1 MKKTLSLILALLMTA
16 SCASAIFADDTA
28 IADEAADVEATAAI
42 DEEAPV
48 EEATEEA
55 TPYDRAIRFLNT
67 YGIMKGMEDGL
78 LHAEKAVER
87 YQMALFTGRIS
98 TGWVE
103 DDSWEDFDANDS
115 GFADLKGTAAENV
128 YGAMS
133 YVSQKGIIEG
143 YPDGT
148 FKPEKVVTYREALT
162 MAVRTLGYQGLEF
175 PWGYIEKAVALGLT
189 DGITDVA
196 YTDVINRG
204 VAAQIIYNAMF
215 ADNSKLALKNF
226 NVAFGWADAIITSTV
241 INDTTVDKDGNS
253 VRANYADEKYVTPVG
268 YVAFQLVEKDG
279 TLGKDVY
286 YATADSLGLGK
297 GHADELA
304 LGAPYSILF
313 AKDGDDNLVDIVDY
327 EAYAANVVKNEG
339 RTDNEGVAYET
350 VDNIGAYLKDY
361 TLVDKYSSKVLT
373 TSGKLANE
381 LIVKSAGEL
390 KKTVIN
396 YGKTPFAFD
405 WTTGDILEATKDKDG
420 KYIVKKDKD
429 GKDVKDANGNPV
441 YAEYTVKY
449 HYDKEF
455 DRYFEIKTKADVD
468 GTEKVVGISI
478 LDDSDVAEL
487 KKAID
492 KACEEEKVVG
502 QRYVA
507 ANVGGIYATL
517 NAYAVSS
524 EKANYATYEAYDYAK
539 IGQKDDGFYCAK
551 CDKKY
556 PALTI
561 NGTAKDLLESA
572 DCGADKHADG
582 IWWQD
587 EYAPV
592 LDEDGKIED
601 AYVIYGYNTVTKELK
616 VIKTI
621 EAYSDKL
628 TDADTYYATGV
639 LRGYSISKG
648 YVVIG
653 ETKYYF
659 NEDFGSFDIDKDNE
673 NYKDGAYKA
682 YLSNKFDGLFNQFV
696 RFYLLDGK
704 VVEIETVGASDKNYL
719 VVESYAGISS
729 DGYIVVNGYST
740 DDLKLSRYR
749 IASYDGWDEGDF
761 FWYGNKIDGEFVK
774 GNVYKITSYDA
785 DNDLYYVSVLGKVD
799 TKIVGENENGKPIEV
814 KYIKSIVT
822 DAHNV
827 TITIT
832 KGYREYIDK
841 DDKENNSTK
850 KISSSDKYII
860 IGSGKYNVEGHYNY
874 MPIAVFEGKAQDGW
888 TVTGQLLVGDKDAK
902 TFIIVNATDVKG
914 FNFDSWSNAGLVMVL
929 DYKVL
934 EKFYDGANA
943 NEGEWYLN
951 GATEYGEV
959 LAYNF
964 YTGKFEDVTTSTNL
978 KPKKGHVYETID
990 GVLVAEHEATNF
1002 LSMFSFMSVTY
1013 GDWKYDSKNDQP
1025 MATETSD
1032 YVFETYIPVYVE
1044 NAKGEDTLKYFGD
1057 DAKKNFSKNEV
1068 SYVLGVNNKA
1078 NDLVNSLKFVKIVN
1092 DEDGVVTGIEAY
1104 GKDELKADVEAGLE
1118 SIYGHAVYAI
1128 RDDGTVDVVV
1138 YIDPTTSYI
1147 VAKDEKAVTVDSD
1160 NSIKKS
1166 ADNDVAIKATV
1177 DATKVTTTKNGVE
1190 TVSYEINS
1198 IGFEYF
1204 GKGVTRSNHKTIE
1217 DNGWYLDFAGR
1228 CDIDNWEVT
1237 VNGKKVYDLDVAM
1250 TNYKY
1255 EDADLECDGTK
1266 ECNMIKA
1273 INAALKLTVDAT
1285 SYADTTDYITF
1296 KATFSNGVA
1305 VNFVVGVQIDEDG
1318 KLAIDFI
1325 SPDTTIAGNEVD
1337 YIATAKV
1344 VVK

>member
-226 NVAFGWADAIITSTV
+226 NVTFGWADAIITSTV

-279 TLGKDVY
+279 TLSKDIY
-286 YATADSLGLGK
+286 YATAESLGLDK
-297 GHADELA
+297 DHADEIA

-350 VDNIGAYLKDY
+350 VDNIKAYLNDY

-373 TSGKLANE
+373 NSGKLANE

-420 KYIVKKDKD
+420 KYIVQKDKD
-429 GKDVKDANGNPV
+429 GKDVKDANGNPI
-441 YAEYTVKY
+441 YAEYKIKY

-455 DRYFEIKTKADVD
+455 DRYFEIKTKADVNGD
-468 GTEKVVGISI
+468 EKVIGISI
-478 LDDSDVAEL
+478 LDENDVAEL

-539 IGQKDDGFYCAK
+539 IGQKDDGFKCAK

-659 NEDFGSFDIDKDNE
+659 NEDFGSFDIDKDNK

-761 FWYGNKIDGEFVK
+761 FWYGNQITTEFVK
-774 GNVYKITSYDA
+774 GNVYKITSHDEE
-785 DNDLYYVSVLGKVD
+785 NDLYYVSVLGKVSKD
-799 TKIVGENENGKPIEV
+799 NDKGL
-814 KYIKSIVT
+814 YIDT
-822 DAHNV
+822 DAKTA

-832 KGYREYIDK
+832 KGYREYSDSEK
-841 DDKENNSTK
+841 NTSTK
-850 KISSSDKYII
+850 KVSSSDKYII
-860 IGSGKYNVEGHYNY
+860 IGEYKYNY

-888 TVTGQLLVGDKDAK
+888 TISGQLLVGDKDAK
-902 TFIIVNATDVKG
+902 TFIFVNATNVYG
-914 FNFDSWSNAGLVMVL
+914 FNFDTWTNAGLVMVL

-964 YTGKFEDVTTSTNL
+964 YTGKFEDVTTSTNK
-978 KPKKGHVYETID
+978 KPVKGAIYETID
-990 GVLVAEHEATNF
+990 GVLVSEIEDETF
-1002 LSMFSFMSVTY
+1002 LQIFYRMASTY
-1013 GDWKYDSKNDQP
+1013 RDWEGTFNAP
-1025 MATETSD
+1025 LATETSK
-1032 YVFETYIPVYVE
+1032 YVFETNVPVV
-1044 NAKGEDTLKYFGD
+1044 ADYFGD
-1057 DAKKNFSKNEV
+1057 DAKKEFSKAEV
-1068 SYVLGVNNKA
+1068 SYVLDVNNKA

-1092 DEDGVVTGIEAY
+1092 DKNGNVAGIEAY
-1104 GKDELKADVEAGLE
+1104 GKDEWKADVKAGLE
-1118 SIYGHAVYAI
+1118 SVYGHAVYAI

-1138 YIDPTTSYI
+1138 YIDPNTMTGTEVVKEDVTATTSNVI
-1147 VAKDEKAVTVDSD
+1147 GIQEDAGIA
-1160 NSIKKS
+1160 
-1166 ADNDVAIKATV
+1166 ATV
-1177 DATKVTTTKNGVE
+1177 KADKVVETVNGVE
-1190 TVSYEINS
+1190 TEKFVVKSLTFDFVGSCPDKDNHATILWHNLYWDEEGKCDLNDWCVYVNQARVYGQDIKTSTYAYTKDCETYDESY
-1198 IGFEYF
+1198 
-1204 GKGVTRSNHKTIE
+1204 KCA
-1217 DNGWYLDFAGR
+1217 L
-1228 CDIDNWEVT
+1228 
-1237 VNGKKVYDLDVAM
+1237 
-1250 TNYKY
+1250 
-1255 EDADLECDGTK
+1255 
-1266 ECNMIKA
+1266 IKA
-1273 INAALKLTVDAT
+1273 FEAAVKGIEVVEGEETRVDVFVSGLNTEFTLTLSVNAK
-1285 SYADTTDYITF
+1285 
-1296 KATFSNGVA
+1296 
-1305 VNFVVGVQIDEDG
+1305 G
-1318 KLAIDFI
+1318 KLVVEF
-1325 SPDTTIAGNEVD
+1325 NEAVEQVLFGTVAD
-1337 YIATAKV
+1337 V
-1344 VVK
+1344 VASVK

>member
-1 MKKTLSLILALLMTA
+1 MKKFLSLILALLMTA

-28 IADEAADVEATAAI
+28 ITDEAADVEATAAI
-42 DEEAPV
+42 EDEAV

-98 TGWVE
+98 TGWV
-103 DDSWEDFDANDS
+103 DDDTWEDFDANDS

-162 MAVRTLGYQGLEF
+162 MAVRTLGYQGLEY
-175 PWGYIEKAVALGLT
+175 PWGYIETAVKLGLT
-189 DGITDVA
+189 DGITEVA

-241 INDTTVDKDGNS
+241 INDTTVDKDGKS

-279 TLGKDVY
+279 TLSKDIY
-286 YATADSLGLGK
+286 YATAESLGLGK

-373 TSGKLANE
+373 NSGKLANE
-381 LIVKSAGEL
+381 LIVKSAGKL
-390 KKTVIN
+390 TKTVIN

-420 KYIVKKDKD
+420 KYIVQKDKD

-441 YAEYTVKY
+441 YAEYKIKY

-455 DRYFEIKTKADVD
+455 DRYFEIKTKADVN
-468 GTEKVVGISI
+468 GEEKVIGISI
-478 LDDSDVAEL
+478 LDENDVAEL

-507 ANVGGIYATL
+507 AKVGGIYATL

-539 IGQKDDGFYCAK
+539 ISEKADGYYCPK

-556 PALTI
+556 PALVI
-561 NGTAKDLLESA
+561 NGTAKDILESA

-582 IWWQD
+582 IWWQE

-592 LDEDGKIED
+592 LDEDGKIEE

-621 EAYSDKL
+621 EAYSKDI

-639 LRGYSISKG
+639 LRGYSISKE

-653 ETKYYF
+653 DTKYYF
-659 NEDFGSFDIDKDNE
+659 NEDFGSFDTDKDDK

-696 RFYLLDGK
+696 RYYLLDGK
-704 VVEIETVGASDKNYL
+704 VVEIETVGATDKNYL
-719 VVESYAGISS
+719 VVESYAGISN

-749 IASYDGWDEGDF
+749 IASYNGWDEGDF
-761 FWYGNKIDGEFVK
+761 FWYGKQIDGEFVK
-774 GNVYKITSYDA
+774 GNVYKITSHDE
-785 DNDLYYVSVLGKVD
+785 DKDLYYVSVLGKVD
-799 TKIVGENENGKPIEV
+799 TYVDENENGKPIEV
-814 KYIKSIVT
+814 KYIKSIDT
-822 DAHNV
+822 DAPEA

-832 KGYREYIDK
+832 KGYREY
-841 DDKENNSTK
+841 DDGKNSSTK

-860 IGSGKYNVEGHYNY
+860 IGEMKATAFNY

-888 TVTGQLLVGDKDAK
+888 TVTGQVLVGDKDAK
-902 TFIIVNATDVKG
+902 TFIIVNAKNVKG
-914 FNFDSWSNAGLVMVL
+914 FNFDSWKNAGLVMIL

-964 YTGKFEDVTTSTNL
+964 FTGKFEDVKSSTNL
-978 KPKKGHVYETID
+978 KPKKGGIYKTID
-990 GVLVAEHEATNF
+990 GVLTEKCVD
-1002 LSMFSFMSVTY
+1002 SSFVTLFNLMQY
-1013 GDWKYDSKNDQP
+1013 TYNDFVVETPYQP
-1025 MATETSD
+1025 MATATSD
-1032 YVFETYIPVYVE
+1032 YVFEWGVPV
-1044 NAKGEDTLKYFGD
+1044 LKEYFGD
-1057 DAKKNFSKNEV
+1057 DAKKEFSKNEV
-1068 SYVLGVNNKA
+1068 ADIFGVNKKA
-1078 NDLVNSLKFVKIVN
+1078 DDLVNSLKFVKIVN
-1092 DEDGVVTGIEAY
+1092 DKNGDVAGIEAY
-1104 GKDELKADVEAGLE
+1104 GKDEWKADVKAGLE

-1138 YIDPTTSYI
+1138 YIDPTTMSGST
-1147 VAKDEKAVTVDSD
+1147 VTDEDVTATTTNAIQIAED
-1160 NSIKKS
+1160 
-1166 ADNDVAIKATV
+1166 AGIKATV
-1177 DATKVTTTKNGVE
+1177 TADKNTVTTNGVE
-1190 TVSYEINS
+1190 STTYTIKSL
-1198 IGFEYF
+1198 GLTYF
-1204 GKGVTRSNHKTIE
+1204 GSGVDKENHAAVYNHE
-1217 DNGWYLDFAGR
+1217 LFFDVLGR
-1228 CDIDNWEVT
+1228 CDINDWHFT
-1237 VNGKKVYDLDVAM
+1237 VNGEKVYGQDITPM
-1250 TNYKY
+1250 TYEYKKCEHETY
-1255 EDADLECDGTK
+1255 DDDYKCAL
-1266 ECNMIKA
+1266 IKA
-1273 INAALKLTVDAT
+1273 IEAKLSGITVTEEDTEDSVKWIVVEFEDYFGNEFKFDIALFIK
-1285 SYADTTDYITF
+1285 
-1296 KATFSNGVA
+1296 
-1305 VNFVVGVQIDEDG
+1305 DG
-1318 KLAIDFI
+1318 KLVARFGSNPLDHYVHGYNGYPVVAIADI
-1325 SPDTTIAGNEVD
+1325 
-1337 YIATAKV
+1337 K
-1344 VVK
+1344 

>member
-103 DDSWEDFDANDS
+103 DDKWEDFDANDS

-162 MAVRTLGYQGLEF
+162 MAVRTLGYQGLEY
-175 PWGYIEKAVALGLT
+175 PWGYIETAVKLGLT

-279 TLGKDVY
+279 TLSKDIY
-286 YATADSLGLGK
+286 YATAESLGLDK
-297 GHADELA
+297 DHADEIA

-373 TSGKLANE
+373 NSGKLANE

-468 GTEKVVGISI
+468 GTEKIVGISI

-492 KACEEEKVVG
+492 KACTEEKVVG

-539 IGQKDDGFYCAK
+539 IGQKDDGFKCAK

-659 NEDFGSFDIDKDNE
+659 NEDFGSFDIDKDNK

-704 VVEIETVGASDKNYL
+704 VVEIETVGATDKNYL

-761 FWYGNKIDGEFVK
+761 FWYGKQIDGEFVK

-785 DNDLYYVSVLGKVD
+785 DNDLYYVSVLGKVATD
-799 TKIVGENENGKPIEV
+799 RDNN
-814 KYIKSIVT
+814 KYIESIDT

-832 KGYREYIDK
+832 KGYREYIDN
-841 DDKENNSTK
+841 DDKKNNSTK

-860 IGSGKYNVEGHYNY
+860 IGEAKATVFGY

-888 TVTGQLLVGDKDAK
+888 TVTGDVLVGDKDSK
-902 TFIIVNATDVKG
+902 TFVIVNATDVKG

-978 KPKKGHVYETID
+978 KPKKGYIYQTID
-990 GVLVAEHEATNF
+990 NVLVAGYESTDF

-1032 YVFETYIPVYVE
+1032 YVFETFIPVV
-1044 NAKGEDTLKYFGD
+1044 ADYFGD
-1057 DAKKNFSKNEV
+1057 DAKKEFSKAEV
-1068 SYVLGVNNKA
+1068 SYVLGVNKNA

-1092 DEDGVVTGIEAY
+1092 DKNGDVAGIEAY
-1104 GKDELKADVEAGLE
+1104 GKDEWKADVKAGLE

-1138 YIDPTTSYI
+1138 YIDPLTMTGSEVVKEDVTATTSNVI
-1147 VAKDEKAVTVDSD
+1147 GIQDDAGIAGTVKADKVVETV
-1160 NSIKKS
+1160 
-1166 ADNDVAIKATV
+1166 
-1177 DATKVTTTKNGVE
+1177 NGVE
-1190 TVSYEINS
+1190 TEKFVVKSLTFDFVGSCPDKDNHATILQHELFWDAEGKCDLNDWCVYVNQERVYGEDIKTSTYAYTKDCEAYHESY
-1198 IGFEYF
+1198 
-1204 GKGVTRSNHKTIE
+1204 KCA
-1217 DNGWYLDFAGR
+1217 L
-1228 CDIDNWEVT
+1228 
-1237 VNGKKVYDLDVAM
+1237 
-1250 TNYKY
+1250 
-1255 EDADLECDGTK
+1255 
-1266 ECNMIKA
+1266 IKA
-1273 INAALKLTVDAT
+1273 FEAAVKGIEVVEGEETRVDVFVSGLNTEFTLTLSVNAK
-1285 SYADTTDYITF
+1285 
-1296 KATFSNGVA
+1296 
-1305 VNFVVGVQIDEDG
+1305 G
-1318 KLAIDFI
+1318 KLVVEF
-1325 SPDTTIAGNEVD
+1325 NEAVEQVLFGTVAD
-1337 YIATAKV
+1337 V
-1344 VVK
+1344 VASVK

>member
-279 TLGKDVY
+279 TLSKDIY
-286 YATADSLGLGK
+286 YATAESLGLDK
-297 GHADELA
+297 DHADEIA

-327 EAYAANVVKNEG
+327 ETYAANVVKNEG

-350 VDNIGAYLKDY
+350 VDNIKAYLNDY

-373 TSGKLANE
+373 NSGKLANE

-455 DRYFEIKTKADVD
+455 DRYFEIKTKADVNGD
-468 GTEKVVGISI
+468 EKVVGISI

-492 KACEEEKVVG
+492 KACTEEKVVG

-539 IGQKDDGFYCAK
+539 IGQKDDGFKCAK

-659 NEDFGSFDIDKDNE
+659 NEDFGSFDIDKDNK

-761 FWYGNKIDGEFVK
+761 FWYGNQITTEFVK
-774 GNVYKITSYDA
+774 GNVYKITSHDEE
-785 DNDLYYVSVLGKVD
+785 NDLYYVSVLGKVSKD
-799 TKIVGENENGKPIEV
+799 NDKGL
-814 KYIKSIVT
+814 YIDT
-822 DAHNV
+822 DAKTA

-832 KGYREYIDK
+832 KGYREYSDSEK
-841 DDKENNSTK
+841 NTSTK
-850 KISSSDKYII
+850 KVSSSDKYII
-860 IGSGKYNVEGHYNY
+860 IGEYKYNY

-888 TVTGQLLVGDKDAK
+888 TISGQLLVGDKDAK
-902 TFIIVNATDVKG
+902 TFIFVNATNVYG
-914 FNFDSWSNAGLVMVL
+914 FNFDTWTNAGLVMVL

-964 YTGKFEDVTTSTNL
+964 YTGKFEDVTTSTNK
-978 KPKKGHVYETID
+978 KPVKGAIYETID
-990 GVLVAEHEATNF
+990 GVLVSEIEDETF
-1002 LSMFSFMSVTY
+1002 LQIFYRMASTY
-1013 GDWKYDSKNDQP
+1013 RDWEGTFNAP
-1025 MATETSD
+1025 LATETSK
-1032 YVFETYIPVYVE
+1032 YVFETNVPVV
-1044 NAKGEDTLKYFGD
+1044 ADYFGD
-1057 DAKKNFSKNEV
+1057 DAKKEFSKAEV
-1068 SYVLGVNNKA
+1068 SYVLDVNNKA

-1092 DEDGVVTGIEAY
+1092 DKNGNVAGIEAY
-1104 GKDELKADVEAGLE
+1104 GKDEWKADVKAGLE
-1118 SIYGHAVYAI
+1118 SVYGHAVYAI

-1138 YIDPTTSYI
+1138 YIDPNTMTGTEVVKEDVTATTSNVI
-1147 VAKDEKAVTVDSD
+1147 GIQEDAGIA
-1160 NSIKKS
+1160 
-1166 ADNDVAIKATV
+1166 ATV
-1177 DATKVTTTKNGVE
+1177 KADKVVETVNGVE
-1190 TVSYEINS
+1190 TEKFVVKSLTFDFVGSCPEKDNHSTILQRGLFWDAEGKCDLNDWCVYVNQARVYGQDIKTSTYAYTKDCETYFESY
-1198 IGFEYF
+1198 
-1204 GKGVTRSNHKTIE
+1204 KCA
-1217 DNGWYLDFAGR
+1217 L
-1228 CDIDNWEVT
+1228 
-1237 VNGKKVYDLDVAM
+1237 
-1250 TNYKY
+1250 
-1255 EDADLECDGTK
+1255 
-1266 ECNMIKA
+1266 IKA
-1273 INAALKLTVDAT
+1273 FEAAVKGIEVVEGEETRVDVFVSGLKTEFTLTLSVNAK
-1285 SYADTTDYITF
+1285 
-1296 KATFSNGVA
+1296 
-1305 VNFVVGVQIDEDG
+1305 G
-1318 KLAIDFI
+1318 KLVVEF
-1325 SPDTTIAGNEVD
+1325 NEAVEQVLFGTVAD
-1337 YIATAKV
+1337 V
-1344 VVK
+1344 VASVK

>member
-253 VRANYADEKYVTPVG
+253 VRANYADEKYITPVG

-373 TSGKLANE
+373 NSGKLANE

-492 KACEEEKVVG
+492 KACTEEKVVG

-556 PALTI
+556 AALTI

-659 NEDFGSFDIDKDNE
+659 NEDFGSFDIDKDNK

-761 FWYGNKIDGEFVK
+761 FWYGNQITTEFVK

-785 DNDLYYVSVLGKVD
+785 DNDLYYVSVLGKVSRGD
-799 TKIVGENENGKPIEV
+799 NEGL
-814 KYIKSIVT
+814 YIDT
-822 DAHNV
+822 DAKTA

-832 KGYREYIDK
+832 KGYREYSDSEK
-841 DDKENNSTK
+841 NTSTK
-850 KISSSDKYII
+850 KVSSSDKYII
-860 IGSGKYNVEGHYNY
+860 IGEAKASAINY

-888 TVTGQLLVGDKDAK
+888 TITGQLLVGDKDSK
-902 TFIIVNATDVKG
+902 TFIFVNAYAEG
-914 FNFDSWSNAGLVMVL
+914 FNFDSWKNAGIVMVL

-964 YTGKFEDVTTSTNL
+964 FTGKFEDVTTSTNL
-978 KPKKGHVYETID
+978 KPKKGHIYQTID
-990 GVLVAEHEATNF
+990 GVLSQEYKDATFFEIFVAMGE
-1002 LSMFSFMSVTY
+1002 TY
-1013 GDWKYDSKNDQP
+1013 YDWKVEDGQP

-1032 YVFETYIPVYVE
+1032 YVFELNVPVV
-1044 NAKGEDTLKYFGD
+1044 ADYFGD
-1057 DAKKNFSKNEV
+1057 DAKKEFSKAEV
-1068 SYVLGVNNKA
+1068 SYVLDVNNKA

-1092 DEDGVVTGIEAY
+1092 DKNGNVAGIEAY
-1104 GKDELKADVEAGLE
+1104 GKDEWKADVKAGLE

-1138 YIDPTTSYI
+1138 YIDPTTMTGSE
-1147 VAKDEKAVTVDSD
+1147 VVKEDVTATTSNVIGIQEDAG
-1160 NSIKKS
+1160 I
-1166 ADNDVAIKATV
+1166 AATV
-1177 DATKVTTTKNGVE
+1177 KANKVE
-1190 TVSYEINS
+1190 E
-1198 IGFEYF
+1198 
-1204 GKGVTRSNHKTIE
+1204 
-1217 DNGWYLDFAGR
+1217 
-1228 CDIDNWEVT
+1228 T
-1237 VNGKKVYDLDVAM
+1237 VNGVVSDKYVVKSLTFDFVGSCPDKDNHATILQHGLFWDAEGKCDLNDWCVYVNQERVYGQDIKTSTYAYTKDCEAYDESYKCALIKTFEAAVAGIEVAEGEEVRVDVFVSGLN
-1250 TNYKY
+1250 T
-1255 EDADLECDGTK
+1255 ELTLTLS
-1266 ECNMIKA
+1266 
-1273 INAALKLTVDAT
+1273 INAKGNLVVEFNEAIEQVLFGTV
-1285 SYADTTDYITF
+1285 ADV
-1296 KATFSNGVA
+1296 VA
-1305 VNFVVGVQIDEDG
+1305 
-1318 KLAIDFI
+1318 
-1325 SPDTTIAGNEVD
+1325 S
-1337 YIATAKV
+1337 
-1344 VVK
+1344 VK

>member
-1 MKKTLSLILALLMTA
+1 MKKFLSLILALLMTA

-28 IADEAADVEATAAI
+28 ITDEAADVEATAAI
-42 DEEAPV
+42 EDEAV

-67 YGIMKGMEDGL
+67 YNIMKGMEDGL

-98 TGWVE
+98 TGWV
-103 DDSWEDFDANDS
+103 DDDTWEDFDANDS

-148 FKPEKVVTYREALT
+148 FKPEQVVTYREALT
-162 MAVRTLGYQGLEF
+162 MAVRTLGYQGLEY
-175 PWGYIEKAVALGLT
+175 PWGYIETAVKLGLT
-189 DGITDVA
+189 DGITEVA

-241 INDTTVDKDGNS
+241 INDTTVDKDGKS

-279 TLGKDVY
+279 TLSKDIY

-339 RTDNEGVAYET
+339 RTDNEGVEYET

-373 TSGKLANE
+373 NSGKLANE
-381 LIVKSAGEL
+381 LIVKSAGKL
-390 KKTVIN
+390 TKTVIN

-420 KYIVKKDKD
+420 KYIVQKDKD

-441 YAEYTVKY
+441 YAEYKIKY

-455 DRYFEIKTKADVD
+455 DRYFEIKTKADVN
-468 GTEKVVGISI
+468 GEEKVIGISI
-478 LDDSDVAEL
+478 LDENDVAEL

-492 KACEEEKVVG
+492 KACEETVTVG
-502 QRYVA
+502 QRYVS
-507 ANVGGIYATL
+507 ANIGGIYATL

-539 IGQKDDGFYCAK
+539 ISEKADGYYCPK

-556 PALTI
+556 PALVI
-561 NGTAKDLLESA
+561 NGTAVDLLESA

-582 IWWQD
+582 IWWQE

-592 LDEDGKIED
+592 LDEDGKIEE

-621 EAYSDKL
+621 EAYSKDL

-639 LRGYSISKG
+639 LRGYSISKE

-653 ETKYYF
+653 DTKYYF
-659 NEDFGSFDIDKDNE
+659 NEDFGSFDTDKDDK

-696 RFYLLDGK
+696 KYYLLDGK
-704 VVEIETVGASDKNYL
+704 VVEIVPEGATKTNYL

-749 IASYDGWDEGDF
+749 IASYNGWDEGDF
-761 FWYGNKIDGEFVK
+761 FWYGKQIDGEFVK
-774 GNVYKITSYDA
+774 GNVYKITSHDE
-785 DNDLYYVSVLGKVD
+785 DKDLYYVSVLGKVD
-799 TKIVGENENGKPIEV
+799 SYMTETENRKPIEV
-814 KYIKSIVT
+814 KYIKSIDT
-822 DAHNV
+822 DAERA
-827 TITIT
+827 TIEINS
-832 KGYREYIDK
+832 GYREYSVDGK
-841 DDKENNSTK
+841 VLSTK
-850 KISSSDKYII
+850 KVSSSDKYII
-860 IGSGKYNVEGHYNY
+860 IGEWKATNINY
-874 MPIAVFEGKAQDGW
+874 MPIAVFEG
-888 TVTGQLLVGDKDAK
+888 
-902 TFIIVNATDVKG
+902 
-914 FNFDSWSNAGLVMVL
+914 SER
-929 DYKVL
+929 L
-934 EKFYDGANA
+934 E
-943 NEGEWYLN
+943 
-951 GATEYGEV
+951 
-959 LAYNF
+959 
-964 YTGKFEDVTTSTNL
+964 
-978 KPKKGHVYETID
+978 
-990 GVLVAEHEATNF
+990 
-1002 LSMFSFMSVTY
+1002 
-1013 GDWKYDSKNDQP
+1013 
-1025 MATETSD
+1025 
-1032 YVFETYIPVYVE
+1032 
-1044 NAKGEDTLKYFGD
+1044 
-1057 DAKKNFSKNEV
+1057 
-1068 SYVLGVNNKA
+1068 
-1078 NDLVNSLKFVKIVN
+1078 
-1092 DEDGVVTGIEAY
+1092 
-1104 GKDELKADVEAGLE
+1104 
-1118 SIYGHAVYAI
+1118 
-1128 RDDGTVDVVV
+1128 
-1138 YIDPTTSYI
+1138 
-1147 VAKDEKAVTVDSD
+1147 
-1160 NSIKKS
+1160 
-1166 ADNDVAIKATV
+1166 
-1177 DATKVTTTKNGVE
+1177 
-1190 TVSYEINS
+1190 
-1198 IGFEYF
+1198 
-1204 GKGVTRSNHKTIE
+1204 
-1217 DNGWYLDFAGR
+1217 
-1228 CDIDNWEVT
+1228 
-1237 VNGKKVYDLDVAM
+1237 
-1250 TNYKY
+1250 
-1255 EDADLECDGTK
+1255 
-1266 ECNMIKA
+1266 
-1273 INAALKLTVDAT
+1273 
-1285 SYADTTDYITF
+1285 
-1296 KATFSNGVA
+1296 
-1305 VNFVVGVQIDEDG
+1305 
-1318 KLAIDFI
+1318 
-1325 SPDTTIAGNEVD
+1325 GNR
-1337 YIATAKV
+1337 
-1344 VVK
+1344 

>member
-1 MKKTLSLILALLMTA
+1 MKKFLSLILALLMTA

-28 IADEAADVEATAAI
+28 ITDEAADVEATAAI
-42 DEEAPV
+42 EDEAV
-48 EEATEEA
+48 EEAKEEA

-98 TGWVE
+98 TGWV
-103 DDSWEDFDANDS
+103 DDDTWEDFDANDS

-162 MAVRTLGYQGLEF
+162 MAVRTLGYQGLEY
-175 PWGYIEKAVALGLT
+175 PWGYIETAVKLGLT
-189 DGITDVA
+189 DGITEVA

-241 INDTTVDKDGNS
+241 INDTTVDKDGKS

-279 TLGKDVY
+279 TLSKDIY

-373 TSGKLANE
+373 NSGKLANE
-381 LIVKSAGEL
+381 LIVKSAGKL
-390 KKTVIN
+390 TKTVIN

-420 KYIVKKDKD
+420 KYIVQKDKD

-441 YAEYTVKY
+441 YAEYKIKY

-455 DRYFEIKTKADVD
+455 DRYFEIKTKADVNGD
-468 GTEKVVGISI
+468 EKVIGISI
-478 LDDSDVAEL
+478 LDENDVAEL

-507 ANVGGIYATL
+507 AKIGGIYATL

-524 EKANYATYEAYDYAK
+524 EKANYATYEAYNYGK
-539 IGQKDDGFYCAK
+539 IGQKDDGFKCAK

-561 NGTAKDLLESA
+561 NGTAIDLLESA

-582 IWWQD
+582 IWWQE

-592 LDEDGKIED
+592 LDEDGKIEG
-601 AYVIYGYNTVTKELK
+601 AYVIYGYNTVTKEFK

-621 EAYSDKL
+621 EAYSKDI

-639 LRGYSISKG
+639 LRGYSISKE

-653 ETKYYF
+653 DTKYYF
-659 NEDFGSFDIDKDNE
+659 NEDFGSFDTDKDDK

-696 RFYLLDGK
+696 RYYLLDGK
-704 VVEIETVGASDKNYL
+704 VVEIETVGATDKNYL
-719 VVESYAGISS
+719 VVESYAGISN

-749 IASYDGWDEGDF
+749 IASYNGWDEGDF
-761 FWYGNKIDGEFVK
+761 FWYGNQITTEFVK
-774 GNVYKITSYDA
+774 GNVYKITSYDE
-785 DNDLYYVSVLGKVD
+785 DKDLYYVSVLGKVCRGD
-799 TKIVGENENGKPIEV
+799 NEGL
-814 KYIKSIVT
+814 YIDT
-822 DAHNV
+822 DAPEA

-832 KGYREYIDK
+832 KGYREY
-841 DDKENNSTK
+841 DDGKNSSTK

-860 IGSGKYNVEGHYNY
+860 IGEMKATAFNY

-888 TVTGQLLVGDKDAK
+888 TVTGQVLVGDKDAK
-902 TFIIVNATDVKG
+902 TFIIVNAKNVKG
-914 FNFDSWSNAGLVMVL
+914 FNFDSWKNAGLVMIL

-964 YTGKFEDVTTSTNL
+964 FTGKFEDVKSSTNL
-978 KPKKGHVYETID
+978 KPKKGGIYKTID
-990 GVLVAEHEATNF
+990 GVLTEKCVD
-1002 LSMFSFMSVTY
+1002 SSFVTLFNLMQY
-1013 GDWKYDSKNDQP
+1013 TYNDFVVETPYQP
-1025 MATETSD
+1025 MATATSD
-1032 YVFETYIPVYVE
+1032 YVFEWGVPV
-1044 NAKGEDTLKYFGD
+1044 LKEYFGD
-1057 DAKKNFSKNEV
+1057 DAKKEFSKNEV
-1068 SYVLGVNNKA
+1068 ADIFGVNKKA
-1078 NDLVNSLKFVKIVN
+1078 DDLVNSLKFVKIVN
-1092 DEDGVVTGIEAY
+1092 DKNGNVSAIEAY
-1104 GKDELKADVEAGLE
+1104 GKDEWKADVKAGLE

-1138 YIDPTTSYI
+1138 YIDPNTMTGSTVTDEDVTATTSNVI
-1147 VAKDEKAVTVDSD
+1147 GIQEDAGIA
-1160 NSIKKS
+1160 
-1166 ADNDVAIKATV
+1166 ATV
-1177 DATKVTTTKNGVE
+1177 KANKV
-1190 TVSYEINS
+1190 
-1198 IGFEYF
+1198 
-1204 GKGVTRSNHKTIE
+1204 E
-1217 DNGWYLDFAGR
+1217 D
-1228 CDIDNWEVT
+1228 T
-1237 VNGKKVYDLDVAM
+1237 VNGVVSEKYVVKSLTFDFVGSCPDKDNHATILQHRLFWDAEGKCDLNDWCVYVNQERVYGEDIKTSTYAYTKDCEAYHES
-1250 TNYKY
+1250 YKC
-1255 EDADLECDGTK
+1255 AL
-1266 ECNMIKA
+1266 IKA
-1273 INAALKLTVDAT
+1273 FEAAVKGIEVVEGEETRVDVFVSGLNTEFTLTLSVNAK
-1285 SYADTTDYITF
+1285 
-1296 KATFSNGVA
+1296 
-1305 VNFVVGVQIDEDG
+1305 G
-1318 KLAIDFI
+1318 KLVVEF
-1325 SPDTTIAGNEVD
+1325 NEAVEQVLFGTVAD
-1337 YIATAKV
+1337 V
-1344 VVK
+1344 VASVK

>member
-1 MKKTLSLILALLMTA
+1 MKKFLSLILALLMTA

-28 IADEAADVEATAAI
+28 ITDEAADVEATAAI
-42 DEEAPV
+42 EDEAV

-98 TGWVE
+98 TGWV
-103 DDSWEDFDANDS
+103 DDDTWEDFDANDS

-162 MAVRTLGYQGLEF
+162 MAVRTLGYQGLEY
-175 PWGYIEKAVALGLT
+175 PWGYIETAVKLGLT
-189 DGITDVA
+189 DGITEVA

-241 INDTTVDKDGNS
+241 INDTTVDKDGKS

-279 TLGKDVY
+279 TLSKDIY
-286 YATADSLGLGK
+286 YATAESLGLGK

-361 TLVDKYSSKVLT
+361 TLVDKYSSKVFT
-373 TSGKLANE
+373 NSGKLANE
-381 LIVKSAGEL
+381 LIVKSAGKL
-390 KKTVIN
+390 TKTVIN

-420 KYIVKKDKD
+420 KYIVQKDKD

-441 YAEYTVKY
+441 YAEYKIKY

-455 DRYFEIKTKADVD
+455 DRYFEIKTKADVN
-468 GTEKVVGISI
+468 GEEKVIGISI
-478 LDDSDVAEL
+478 LDENDVAEL

-507 ANVGGIYATL
+507 AKVGGIYATL

-524 EKANYATYEAYDYAK
+524 EKANYATYEAYSYGK
-539 IGQKDDGFYCAK
+539 IGQKDDGFKCAK

-561 NGTAKDLLESA
+561 NGTAIDLLESA

-582 IWWQD
+582 IWWQE

-592 LDEDGKIED
+592 LDEDGKIEG
-601 AYVIYGYNTVTKELK
+601 AYVIYGYNTVTKEFK

-621 EAYSDKL
+621 EAYSKDI

-639 LRGYSISKG
+639 LRGYSISKE

-653 ETKYYF
+653 DTKYYF
-659 NEDFGSFDIDKDNE
+659 NEDFGSFDTDKDDK

-696 RFYLLDGK
+696 RYYLLDGK
-704 VVEIETVGASDKNYL
+704 VVEIETVGATDKNYL
-719 VVESYAGISS
+719 VVESYAGISN

-749 IASYDGWDEGDF
+749 IASYNGWDEGDF
-761 FWYGNKIDGEFVK
+761 FWYGKQIDGEFVK
-774 GNVYKITSYDA
+774 GNVYKITSYDE
-785 DNDLYYVSVLGKVD
+785 DKDLYYVSVLGKVATD
-799 TKIVGENENGKPIEV
+799 RDNN
-814 KYIKSIVT
+814 KYIEAIET
-822 DAHNV
+822 DAPEA

-832 KGYREYIDK
+832 KGYREY
-841 DDKENNSTK
+841 DDGKNSSTK

-860 IGSGKYNVEGHYNY
+860 IGEMKATAFNY

-888 TVTGQLLVGDKDAK
+888 TVTGQVLVGDKDAK
-902 TFIIVNATDVKG
+902 TFIIVNAKNVKG
-914 FNFDSWSNAGLVMVL
+914 FNFDSWKNAGLVMIL

-964 YTGKFEDVTTSTNL
+964 FTGKFEDVKSSTNL
-978 KPKKGHVYETID
+978 KPKKGGIYKTID
-990 GVLVAEHEATNF
+990 GVLTEKCVD
-1002 LSMFSFMSVTY
+1002 SSFVTLFNLMQY
-1013 GDWKYDSKNDQP
+1013 TYNDFVVETPYQP
-1025 MATETSD
+1025 MATATSD
-1032 YVFETYIPVYVE
+1032 YVFEWGVPV
-1044 NAKGEDTLKYFGD
+1044 LKEYFGD
-1057 DAKKNFSKNEV
+1057 DAKKEFSKNEV
-1068 SYVLGVNNKA
+1068 ADIFGVNKKA
-1078 NDLVNSLKFVKIVN
+1078 DDLVNSLKFVKIVN
-1092 DEDGVVTGIEAY
+1092 DKNGNVSAIEAY
-1104 GKDELKADVEAGLE
+1104 GKDEWKADVKAGLE

-1138 YIDPTTSYI
+1138 YIDPNTMTGSTVTDEDVTATTSNVI
-1147 VAKDEKAVTVDSD
+1147 GIQEDAGIA
-1160 NSIKKS
+1160 
-1166 ADNDVAIKATV
+1166 ATV
-1177 DATKVTTTKNGVE
+1177 KANKV
-1190 TVSYEINS
+1190 
-1198 IGFEYF
+1198 
-1204 GKGVTRSNHKTIE
+1204 E
-1217 DNGWYLDFAGR
+1217 D
-1228 CDIDNWEVT
+1228 T
-1237 VNGKKVYDLDVAM
+1237 VNGVVSEKYVVKSLTFDFVGSCPDKDNHATILQHALFWDAEGKCDLNDWCVYVNQERVYGEDIKTSTYAYTKDCEAYHES
-1250 TNYKY
+1250 YKC
-1255 EDADLECDGTK
+1255 AL
-1266 ECNMIKA
+1266 IKA
-1273 INAALKLTVDAT
+1273 FEAAVKGIEVVEGEETRVDVFVSGLNTEFTLTLSVNAK
-1285 SYADTTDYITF
+1285 
-1296 KATFSNGVA
+1296 
-1305 VNFVVGVQIDEDG
+1305 G
-1318 KLAIDFI
+1318 KLVVEF
-1325 SPDTTIAGNEVD
+1325 NEAVEQVLFGTVAD
-1337 YIATAKV
+1337 V
-1344 VVK
+1344 VASVK

>member
-98 TGWVE
+98 TGWV
-103 DDSWEDFDANDS
+103 DDDTWEDFDANDS

-162 MAVRTLGYQGLEF
+162 MAVRTLGYQGLEY

-226 NVAFGWADAIITSTV
+226 NVTFGWADAIITSTV

-279 TLGKDVY
+279 TLSKDIY
-286 YATADSLGLGK
+286 YATAESLGLDK
-297 GHADELA
+297 DHADEIA

-350 VDNIGAYLKDY
+350 VDNIKAYLNDY

-373 TSGKLANE
+373 NSGKLANE

-455 DRYFEIKTKADVD
+455 DRYFEIKTKADVNGD
-468 GTEKVVGISI
+468 EKVIGISI

-539 IGQKDDGFYCAK
+539 IGQKDDGFKCAK

-659 NEDFGSFDIDKDNE
+659 NEDFGLFDIDKDNK

-761 FWYGNKIDGEFVK
+761 FWYGNQITTEFVK

-785 DNDLYYVSVLGKVD
+785 DNDLYYVSVLGKVSKD
-799 TKIVGENENGKPIEV
+799 NDKGL
-814 KYIKSIVT
+814 YIDT
-822 DAHNV
+822 DAKTA

-832 KGYREYIDK
+832 KGYREYSDSDK
-841 DDKENNSTK
+841 KTSTK
-850 KISSSDKYII
+850 KLSSSDKYII
-860 IGSGKYNVEGHYNY
+860 IGEYKYNY

-888 TVTGQLLVGDKDAK
+888 TISGQLLVGDKDAK
-902 TFIIVNATDVKG
+902 TFIFVNATNVYG
-914 FNFDSWSNAGLVMVL
+914 FNFDTWTNAGLVMVL

-964 YTGKFEDVTTSTNL
+964 YTGKFEDVTTSTNK
-978 KPKKGHVYETID
+978 KPVKGAIYETID
-990 GVLVAEHEATNF
+990 GVLVSEIEDETF
-1002 LSMFSFMSVTY
+1002 LQIFYRMASIY
-1013 GDWKYDSKNDQP
+1013 RDWEGTFNAP
-1025 MATETSD
+1025 LATETSK
-1032 YVFETYIPVYVE
+1032 YVFETNVPVV
-1044 NAKGEDTLKYFGD
+1044 ADYFGD
-1057 DAKKNFSKNEV
+1057 DAKKEFSKAEV
-1068 SYVLGVNNKA
+1068 SYVLDVNNKA

-1092 DEDGVVTGIEAY
+1092 DKNGNVAGIEAY
-1104 GKDELKADVEAGLE
+1104 GKDEWKADVKAGLE
-1118 SIYGHAVYAI
+1118 SVYGHAVYAI

-1138 YIDPTTSYI
+1138 YIDPNTMTGTEVVKEDVTATTSNVI
-1147 VAKDEKAVTVDSD
+1147 GIQEDAGIA
-1160 NSIKKS
+1160 
-1166 ADNDVAIKATV
+1166 ATV
-1177 DATKVTTTKNGVE
+1177 KADKVVETVNGVE
-1190 TVSYEINS
+1190 TEKFVVKSLTFDFVGSCPDKDNHSTILQHGLFWDAEGKCDLNDWCVYVNQERVYGQDIKTSTYAYTKDCETYFESY
-1198 IGFEYF
+1198 
-1204 GKGVTRSNHKTIE
+1204 KCA
-1217 DNGWYLDFAGR
+1217 L
-1228 CDIDNWEVT
+1228 
-1237 VNGKKVYDLDVAM
+1237 
-1250 TNYKY
+1250 
-1255 EDADLECDGTK
+1255 
-1266 ECNMIKA
+1266 IKA
-1273 INAALKLTVDAT
+1273 FEAAVKGIEVVEGEETRVDVFVSGLNTEFTLTLSVNAK
-1285 SYADTTDYITF
+1285 
-1296 KATFSNGVA
+1296 
-1305 VNFVVGVQIDEDG
+1305 G
-1318 KLAIDFI
+1318 KLVVEF
-1325 SPDTTIAGNEVD
+1325 NEAVEQVLFGTVAD
-1337 YIATAKV
+1337 V
-1344 VVK
+1344 VASVK

>member
-98 TGWVE
+98 TGWV
-103 DDSWEDFDANDS
+103 DDDTWEDFDANDS

-162 MAVRTLGYQGLEF
+162 MAVRTLGYQGLEY
-175 PWGYIEKAVALGLT
+175 PWGYIETAVKLGLT

-279 TLGKDVY
+279 TLSKDIY
-286 YATADSLGLGK
+286 YATAESLGLDK
-297 GHADELA
+297 GHADEIA

-373 TSGKLANE
+373 NSGKLANE

-455 DRYFEIKTKADVD
+455 DRYFEIKTKADVNGD
-468 GTEKVVGISI
+468 EKVVGISI

-492 KACEEEKVVG
+492 KACTEEKVVG

-539 IGQKDDGFYCAK
+539 IGQKDDGFKCAK

-659 NEDFGSFDIDKDNE
+659 NEDFGSFDIDKDNK

-761 FWYGNKIDGEFVK
+761 FWYGNQITTEFVK

-785 DNDLYYVSVLGKVD
+785 DNDLYYVSVLGKVSKD
-799 TKIVGENENGKPIEV
+799 NDKGL
-814 KYIKSIVT
+814 YIDT
-822 DAHNV
+822 DAKTA

-832 KGYREYIDK
+832 KGYREYSDSDK
-841 DDKENNSTK
+841 KTSTK
-850 KISSSDKYII
+850 KLSSSDKYII
-860 IGSGKYNVEGHYNY
+860 IGEYKYNY

-888 TVTGQLLVGDKDAK
+888 TISGQLLVGDKDAK
-902 TFIIVNATDVKG
+902 TFIFVNATDVKG
-914 FNFDSWSNAGLVMVL
+914 FNFDSWTNAGLVMVL

-964 YTGKFEDVTTSTNL
+964 YTGKFEDVTTSTNK
-978 KPKKGHVYETID
+978 KPVKGAIYETID
-990 GVLVAEHEATNF
+990 GVLVSEIEDETF
-1002 LSMFSFMSVTY
+1002 LQIFYRMASTY
-1013 GDWKYDSKNDQP
+1013 RDWEGTFNAP
-1025 MATETSD
+1025 LATETSK
-1032 YVFETYIPVYVE
+1032 YVFETNVPVV
-1044 NAKGEDTLKYFGD
+1044 ADYFGD
-1057 DAKKNFSKNEV
+1057 DAKKEFSKAEV
-1068 SYVLGVNNKA
+1068 SYVLDVNNKA

-1092 DEDGVVTGIEAY
+1092 DKNGVVTGIEAY
-1104 GKDELKADVEAGLE
+1104 GKDEWKADVKAGLE

-1138 YIDPTTSYI
+1138 YIDPLTMTGTEVVKEDVTATTSNVI
-1147 VAKDEKAVTVDSD
+1147 GIQEDAGIA
-1160 NSIKKS
+1160 
-1166 ADNDVAIKATV
+1166 ATV
-1177 DATKVTTTKNGVE
+1177 KANKVE
-1190 TVSYEINS
+1190 E
-1198 IGFEYF
+1198 
-1204 GKGVTRSNHKTIE
+1204 
-1217 DNGWYLDFAGR
+1217 
-1228 CDIDNWEVT
+1228 T
-1237 VNGKKVYDLDVAM
+1237 VNGVVSDKYVVKSLTFDFVGSCPDKDNHSTILQHGLFWDNDGICDVNDWCVYVNQERVYGQDIKTSTYAYTKDCEA
-1250 TNYKY
+1250 YKESY
-1255 EDADLECDGTK
+1255 KCAL
-1266 ECNMIKA
+1266 IKA
-1273 INAALKLTVDAT
+1273 FEAAVKGIEVVEGEETRVDVFVSGLNTEFTLTLSVNAK
-1285 SYADTTDYITF
+1285 
-1296 KATFSNGVA
+1296 
-1305 VNFVVGVQIDEDG
+1305 G
-1318 KLAIDFI
+1318 KLVVEF
-1325 SPDTTIAGNEVD
+1325 NEAVEQVLFGTVAD
-1337 YIATAKV
+1337 V
-1344 VVK
+1344 VASVK

>member
-373 TSGKLANE
+373 NSGKLANE

-492 KACEEEKVVG
+492 KACTEEKVVG
-502 QRYVA
+502 QKYVA

-556 PALTI
+556 AALTI
-561 NGTAKDLLESA
+561 YGTPKDLLESA

-704 VVEIETVGASDKNYL
+704 VVEIETVGASDNNYL

-761 FWYGNKIDGEFVK
+761 FWYGNQITTEFVK

-785 DNDLYYVSVLGKVD
+785 DNDLYYVSVLGKVSRGD
-799 TKIVGENENGKPIEV
+799 NEGL
-814 KYIKSIVT
+814 YIDT
-822 DAHNV
+822 DAKTA

-832 KGYREYIDK
+832 KGYREYSDSEK
-841 DDKENNSTK
+841 NTSTK
-850 KISSSDKYII
+850 KVSSSDKYII
-860 IGSGKYNVEGHYNY
+860 IGEAKASAINY

-888 TVTGQLLVGDKDAK
+888 TITGQLLVGDKDSK
-902 TFIIVNATDVKG
+902 TFIFVNAYAEG
-914 FNFDSWSNAGLVMVL
+914 FNFDSWKNAGIVMVL

-964 YTGKFEDVTTSTNL
+964 FTGKFEDVTTSTNL
-978 KPKKGHVYETID
+978 KPKKGHIYQTID
-990 GVLVAEHEATNF
+990 GVLSQEYKDATFFEIFVAMGE
-1002 LSMFSFMSVTY
+1002 TY
-1013 GDWKYDSKNDQP
+1013 RDWTIEDGQP
-1025 MATETSD
+1025 MVNRDGDNITSD
-1032 YVFETYIPVYVE
+1032 YVFELNVPVV
-1044 NAKGEDTLKYFGD
+1044 ADYFGD
-1057 DAKKNFSKNEV
+1057 DAKKEFSKAEV
-1068 SYVLGVNNKA
+1068 SYVLDVNKNA

-1092 DEDGVVTGIEAY
+1092 DKNGNVAGIEAY
-1104 GKDELKADVEAGLE
+1104 GKDEWKADVKAGLVSVE
-1118 SIYGHAVYAI
+1118 GHAVYAI

-1177 DATKVTTTKNGVE
+1177 DATKVTTTKDGVE

-1204 GKGVTRSNHKTIE
+1204 GKGVTRSNHKTIY

>member
-373 TSGKLANE
+373 NSGKLANE

-492 KACEEEKVVG
+492 KACTEEKVVG

-556 PALTI
+556 AALTI

-659 NEDFGSFDIDKDNE
+659 NEDFGSFDIDKDNK

-761 FWYGNKIDGEFVK
+761 FWYGNQITTEFVK
-774 GNVYKITSYDA
+774 GNVYKITSYDEE
-785 DNDLYYVSVLGKVD
+785 NDLYYVSVLGKVSR
-799 TKIVGENENGKPIEV
+799 GNNEGL
-814 KYIKSIVT
+814 YIDT
-822 DAHNV
+822 DAKTA

-832 KGYREYIDK
+832 KGYREYSDSEK
-841 DDKENNSTK
+841 NTSTK
-850 KISSSDKYII
+850 KVSSSDKYII
-860 IGSGKYNVEGHYNY
+860 IGEAKASAINY

-888 TVTGQLLVGDKDAK
+888 TITGQLLVGDKDSK
-902 TFIIVNATDVKG
+902 TFIFVNACAEG
-914 FNFDSWSNAGLVMVL
+914 FNFDSWKNAGIVMVL

-964 YTGKFEDVTTSTNL
+964 FTGKFEDVTTSTNL
-978 KPKKGHVYETID
+978 KPKKGHIYQTID
-990 GVLVAEHEATNF
+990 GVLSQEYKDATFFEIFVA
-1002 LSMFSFMSVTY
+1002 MGKTY
-1013 GDWKYDSKNDQP
+1013 YDWKVEDGQP

-1032 YVFETYIPVYVE
+1032 YVFELNVPVV
-1044 NAKGEDTLKYFGD
+1044 ADYFGD
-1057 DAKKNFSKNEV
+1057 DAKKEFSKAEV
-1068 SYVLGVNNKA
+1068 SYVLDVNNKA

-1092 DEDGVVTGIEAY
+1092 DKNGNVAGIEAY
-1104 GKDELKADVEAGLE
+1104 GKDEWKADVKAGLVSVE
-1118 SIYGHAVYAI
+1118 GHAVYAI

-1296 KATFSNGVA
+1296 NATFSNGVA

-1325 SPDTTIAGNEVD
+1325 SPDTTIAGNAVD

>member
-373 TSGKLANE
+373 NSGKLANE

-492 KACEEEKVVG
+492 KACTEEKVVG

-556 PALTI
+556 AALTI

-659 NEDFGSFDIDKDNE
+659 NEDFGSFDIDKDNK

-761 FWYGNKIDGEFVK
+761 FWYGNQITTEFVK

-785 DNDLYYVSVLGKVD
+785 DNDLYYVSVLGKVSR
-799 TKIVGENENGKPIEV
+799 GNNEGL
-814 KYIKSIVT
+814 YIDT
-822 DAHNV
+822 DAKTA

-832 KGYREYIDK
+832 KGYREYSDSEK
-841 DDKENNSTK
+841 NTSTK
-850 KISSSDKYII
+850 KVSSSDKYII
-860 IGSGKYNVEGHYNY
+860 IGEAKASAINY

-888 TVTGQLLVGDKDAK
+888 TITGQLLVGDKDSK
-902 TFIIVNATDVKG
+902 TFIFVNAYAEG
-914 FNFDSWSNAGLVMVL
+914 FNFDSWKNAGIVMVL

-964 YTGKFEDVTTSTNL
+964 FTGKFEDVTTSTNL
-978 KPKKGHVYETID
+978 KPKKGHIYQTID
-990 GVLVAEHEATNF
+990 GVLSQEYKDATFFEIFVAMGE
-1002 LSMFSFMSVTY
+1002 TY
-1013 GDWKYDSKNDQP
+1013 YDWKVEDGQP
-1025 MATETSD
+1025 MVNRDGDNITSD
-1032 YVFETYIPVYVE
+1032 YVFELNVPVV
-1044 NAKGEDTLKYFGD
+1044 ADYFGD
-1057 DAKKNFSKNEV
+1057 DAKKEFSKAEV
-1068 SYVLGVNNKA
+1068 SYVLDVNKNA

-1092 DEDGVVTGIEAY
+1092 DKNGNVAGIEAY
-1104 GKDELKADVEAGLE
+1104 GKDEWKADVKAGLE

-1138 YIDPTTSYI
+1138 YIDPTTMTGSE
-1147 VAKDEKAVTVDSD
+1147 VVKEDVTATTSNVIGIQEDAG
-1160 NSIKKS
+1160 I
-1166 ADNDVAIKATV
+1166 AATV
-1177 DATKVTTTKNGVE
+1177 KANKVE
-1190 TVSYEINS
+1190 E
-1198 IGFEYF
+1198 
-1204 GKGVTRSNHKTIE
+1204 
-1217 DNGWYLDFAGR
+1217 
-1228 CDIDNWEVT
+1228 T
-1237 VNGKKVYDLDVAM
+1237 VNGVVSDKYVVKSLTFDFVGSCPDKDNHATILQHGLFWDAEGKCDLNDWCVYVNQERVYGQDIKTSTYAYTKDCEAYDESYKCALIKTFEAAVAGIEVTEGEEVRVDVFVSGLN
-1250 TNYKY
+1250 T
-1255 EDADLECDGTK
+1255 EFTLTLS
-1266 ECNMIKA
+1266 
-1273 INAALKLTVDAT
+1273 INAKGNLVVEFNEAIEQVLFGTV
-1285 SYADTTDYITF
+1285 ADV
-1296 KATFSNGVA
+1296 VA
-1305 VNFVVGVQIDEDG
+1305 
-1318 KLAIDFI
+1318 
-1325 SPDTTIAGNEVD
+1325 S
-1337 YIATAKV
+1337 
-1344 VVK
+1344 VK

>member
-373 TSGKLANE
+373 NSGKLANE

-556 PALTI
+556 AALTI

-659 NEDFGSFDIDKDNE
+659 NEDFGSFDIDKDNK

-704 VVEIETVGASDKNYL
+704 VVEIETVGASDNNYL

-761 FWYGNKIDGEFVK
+761 FWYGNQITTEFVK

-785 DNDLYYVSVLGKVD
+785 DNDLYYVSVLGKVSRGD
-799 TKIVGENENGKPIEV
+799 NEGL
-814 KYIKSIVT
+814 YIDT
-822 DAHNV
+822 DAKTA

-832 KGYREYIDK
+832 KGYREYSDSEK
-841 DDKENNSTK
+841 NTSTK
-850 KISSSDKYII
+850 KVSSSDKYII
-860 IGSGKYNVEGHYNY
+860 IGEAKASAINY

-888 TVTGQLLVGDKDAK
+888 TITGQLLVGDKDSK
-902 TFIIVNATDVKG
+902 TFIFVNAYAEG
-914 FNFDSWSNAGLVMVL
+914 FNFDSWKNAGIVMVL

-964 YTGKFEDVTTSTNL
+964 FTGKFEDVTTSTNL
-978 KPKKGHVYETID
+978 KPKKGHIYQTID
-990 GVLVAEHEATNF
+990 GVLSQEYKDATF
-1002 LSMFSFMSVTY
+1002 FEIFAAMGETY
-1013 GDWKYDSKNDQP
+1013 YDWKVEDGQP

-1032 YVFETYIPVYVE
+1032 YVFELNVPVV
-1044 NAKGEDTLKYFGD
+1044 ADYFGD
-1057 DAKKNFSKNEV
+1057 DAKKEFSKAEV
-1068 SYVLGVNNKA
+1068 SYVLDVNNKA

-1092 DEDGVVTGIEAY
+1092 DKNGNVAGIEAY
-1104 GKDELKADVEAGLE
+1104 GKDEWKADVKAGLVSVE
-1118 SIYGHAVYAI
+1118 GHAVYAI

-1147 VAKDEKAVTVDSD
+1147 VAKDEEAVTVDSD

-1177 DATKVTTTKNGVE
+1177 DATKVTTTKDGVE

-1325 SPDTTIAGNEVD
+1325 SPDTTIAGNAVD

>member
-279 TLGKDVY
+279 TLSKDIY
-286 YATADSLGLGK
+286 YATAESLGLDK
-297 GHADELA
+297 DHADEIA

-350 VDNIGAYLKDY
+350 VDNIKAYLNDY

-373 TSGKLANE
+373 NSGKLANE

-455 DRYFEIKTKADVD
+455 DRYFEIKTKADVNGD
-468 GTEKVVGISI
+468 EKVVGISI

-539 IGQKDDGFYCAK
+539 IGQKDDGFKCAK

-659 NEDFGSFDIDKDNE
+659 NEDFGSFDIDKDNK

-740 DDLKLSRYR
+740 DDLKLSRFR

-761 FWYGNKIDGEFVK
+761 FWYGSYNQEAALNNAMVK
-774 GNVYKITSYDA
+774 GNVYKITSRDEE
-785 DNDLYYVSVLGKVD
+785 NDLYYVSVLGYWD
-799 TKIVGENENGKPIEV
+799 EDENGDPEYVI
-814 KYIKSIVT
+814 
-822 DAHNV
+822 DAGKADHA
-827 TITIT
+827 TITING
-832 KGYREYIDK
+832 GYREYVGK
-841 DDKENNSTK
+841 GDDNSSTK
-850 KISSSDKYII
+850 KVSSSDKYII
-860 IGSGKYNVEGHYNY
+860 IGEAKANYLGY

-888 TVTGQLLVGDKDAK
+888 TVEGDILVGDKDSK
-902 TFIIVNATDVKG
+902 TFVIVNAYDVEG
-914 FNFDSWSNAGLVMVL
+914 FNYDSWTNAGLVMVL
-929 DYKVL
+929 DNKVL
-934 EKFYDGANA
+934 DKFFDGAGLD
-943 NEGEWYLN
+943 ESEWYLN
-951 GATEYGEV
+951 GATEYSNV
-959 LAYNF
+959 LVYNF
-964 YTGKFEDVTTSTNL
+964 YTGKFEDATTATNL
-978 KPKKGHVYETID
+978 KAKVGYVYETID
-990 GVLVAEHEATNF
+990 GVLTTAHVYDGSF
-1002 LSMFSFMSVTY
+1002 KDLFMFMVETY
-1013 GDWKYDSKNDQP
+1013 GDFETKIKNNYDDVY
-1025 MATETSD
+1025 ATETSD
-1032 YVFETYIPVYVE
+1032 YVFETNVPVV
-1044 NAKGEDTLKYFGD
+1044 ADYFGD
-1057 DAKKNFSKNEV
+1057 DAKKEFSKAEV

-1078 NDLVNSLKFVKIVN
+1078 NDLVNSLKFVKIDYDKN
-1092 DEDGVVTGIEAY
+1092 GELSGIEAY
-1104 GKDELKADVEAGLE
+1104 GKDEWKADADKYAGYE
-1118 SIYGHAVYAI
+1118 IKGYAVYAI

-1138 YIDPTTSYI
+1138 YIDPLTMTGTEVVKEDVTATTSNVI
-1147 VAKDEKAVTVDSD
+1147 GIQEDAGIA
-1160 NSIKKS
+1160 
-1166 ADNDVAIKATV
+1166 ATV
-1177 DATKVTTTKNGVE
+1177 KADKVVETVNGVE
-1190 TVSYEINS
+1190 TE
-1198 IGFEYF
+1198 
-1204 GKGVTRSNHKTIE
+1204 K
-1217 DNGWYLDFAGR
+1217 
-1228 CDIDNWEVT
+1228 
-1237 VNGKKVYDLDVAM
+1237 
-1250 TNYKY
+1250 
-1255 EDADLECDGTK
+1255 
-1266 ECNMIKA
+1266 
-1273 INAALKLTVDAT
+1273 
-1285 SYADTTDYITF
+1285 
-1296 KATFSNGVA
+1296 
-1305 VNFVVGVQIDEDG
+1305 FVVKSLTFDFVGSCPDKDNHATILWHNLYWDEEGKCDLNDWCVYVNQERVYGQDIKTSTYAYTKDCEAYDESYKCALIKTFEAAVAGIEVVEGEETRVDVFVSGLNTEFTLTLSVNAKG
-1318 KLAIDFI
+1318 KLVVEF
-1325 SPDTTIAGNEVD
+1325 NEAVEQVLFGTVAD
-1337 YIATAKV
+1337 V
-1344 VVK
+1344 VASVK

>member
-279 TLGKDVY
+279 TLSKDIY
-286 YATADSLGLGK
+286 YATAESLGLDK
-297 GHADELA
+297 DHADEIA

-373 TSGKLANE
+373 NSGKLANE

-441 YAEYTVKY
+441 YAEYIVKY

-455 DRYFEIKTKADVD
+455 DRYFEIKTKADVNGD
-468 GTEKVVGISI
+468 EKVVGISI

-492 KACEEEKVVG
+492 KACTEEKVVG

-539 IGQKDDGFYCAK
+539 IGQKDDGFKCAK

-659 NEDFGSFDIDKDNE
+659 NEDFGSFDIDKDNK

-761 FWYGNKIDGEFVK
+761 FWYGKQIDGEFVK

-785 DNDLYYVSVLGKVD
+785 DNDLYYVSVLGKVATD
-799 TKIVGENENGKPIEV
+799 RDNN
-814 KYIKSIVT
+814 KYIESIDT

-832 KGYREYIDK
+832 KGYREYIDN
-841 DDKENNSTK
+841 DDKKNTSTK

-860 IGSGKYNVEGHYNY
+860 IGEAKATVFGY
-874 MPIAVFEGKAQDGW
+874 MPIAVYEGKAQDGW
-888 TVTGQLLVGDKDAK
+888 TVTGQVLVGDKDAK
-902 TFIIVNATDVKG
+902 TFVIVNATDVKG

-978 KPKKGHVYETID
+978 KPKKGYIYQTID
-990 GVLVAEHEATNF
+990 NVLVAGYESTDF

-1032 YVFETYIPVYVE
+1032 YVFETFIPVV
-1044 NAKGEDTLKYFGD
+1044 ADYFGD
-1057 DAKKNFSKNEV
+1057 DAKKEFSKAEV

-1092 DEDGVVTGIEAY
+1092 DKNGDVAGIEAY
-1104 GKDELKADVEAGLE
+1104 GKDEWKADVKAGLE

-1138 YIDPTTSYI
+1138 YIDPLTMTGSEVVKEDVTATTSNVI
-1147 VAKDEKAVTVDSD
+1147 GIQEDAGIAGTVKAD
-1160 NSIKKS
+1160 
-1166 ADNDVAIKATV
+1166 
-1177 DATKVTTTKNGVE
+1177 KVE
-1190 TVSYEINS
+1190 E
-1198 IGFEYF
+1198 
-1204 GKGVTRSNHKTIE
+1204 
-1217 DNGWYLDFAGR
+1217 
-1228 CDIDNWEVT
+1228 T
-1237 VNGKKVYDLDVAM
+1237 VNGVVSDKFVVKSLTFDFVGSCPEKDNHSTILQHGLFWDAEGKCDLNDWCVYVNQARVYGQDIKTSTYAYTKDCE
-1250 TNYKY
+1250 TYFESYKC
-1255 EDADLECDGTK
+1255 AL
-1266 ECNMIKA
+1266 IKA
-1273 INAALKLTVDAT
+1273 FEAAVKGIEVVEGEETRVDVFVSGLNTEFTLTLSVNAK
-1285 SYADTTDYITF
+1285 
-1296 KATFSNGVA
+1296 
-1305 VNFVVGVQIDEDG
+1305 G
-1318 KLAIDFI
+1318 KLVVEF
-1325 SPDTTIAGNEVD
+1325 NEAVEQVLFGTVAD
-1337 YIATAKV
+1337 V
-1344 VVK
+1344 VASVK

>member
-98 TGWVE
+98 TGWV
-103 DDSWEDFDANDS
+103 DDDTWEDFDANDS

-162 MAVRTLGYQGLEF
+162 MAVRTLGYQGLEY
-175 PWGYIEKAVALGLT
+175 PWGYIETAVKLGLT

-279 TLGKDVY
+279 TLSKDIY
-286 YATADSLGLGK
+286 YATAESLGLDK
-297 GHADELA
+297 DHADEIA

-350 VDNIGAYLKDY
+350 VDNIKAYLNDY

-373 TSGKLANE
+373 NSGKLANE

-455 DRYFEIKTKADVD
+455 DRYFEIKTKADVNGD
-468 GTEKVVGISI
+468 EKVVGISI

-492 KACEEEKVVG
+492 KACTEEKVVG

-539 IGQKDDGFYCAK
+539 IGQKDDGFKCAK

-659 NEDFGSFDIDKDNE
+659 NEDFGSFDIDKDNK

-761 FWYGNKIDGEFVK
+761 FWYGNKITTEFVK
-774 GNVYKITSYDA
+774 GNVYKITSHDEE
-785 DNDLYYVSVLGKVD
+785 NDLYYVSVLGKVSKD
-799 TKIVGENENGKPIEV
+799 NDKGL
-814 KYIKSIVT
+814 YIDT
-822 DAHNV
+822 DAKTA

-832 KGYREYIDK
+832 KGYREYSDSEK
-841 DDKENNSTK
+841 NTSTK
-850 KISSSDKYII
+850 KVSSSDKYII
-860 IGSGKYNVEGHYNY
+860 IGEYKYNY

-888 TVTGQLLVGDKDAK
+888 TISGQLLVGDKDAK
-902 TFIIVNATDVKG
+902 TFIFVNATNVYG
-914 FNFDSWSNAGLVMVL
+914 FNFDTWTNGGLVMVL

-964 YTGKFEDVTTSTNL
+964 YTGKFEDVTTSTNK
-978 KPKKGHVYETID
+978 KPVKGAIYETID
-990 GVLVAEHEATNF
+990 GVLVSEIEDETF
-1002 LSMFSFMSVTY
+1002 LQIFYRMASTY
-1013 GDWKYDSKNDQP
+1013 RDWEGTFNAP
-1025 MATETSD
+1025 LATETSK
-1032 YVFETYIPVYVE
+1032 YVFETNVPVV
-1044 NAKGEDTLKYFGD
+1044 ADYFGD
-1057 DAKKNFSKNEV
+1057 DAKKEFSKAEV
-1068 SYVLGVNNKA
+1068 SYVLDVNNKA

-1092 DEDGVVTGIEAY
+1092 DKNGNVAGIEAY
-1104 GKDELKADVEAGLE
+1104 GKDEWKADVKAGLE
-1118 SIYGHAVYAI
+1118 SVYGHAVYAI

-1138 YIDPTTSYI
+1138 YIDPNTMTGTEVVKEDVTATTSNVI
-1147 VAKDEKAVTVDSD
+1147 GIQEDAGIA
-1160 NSIKKS
+1160 
-1166 ADNDVAIKATV
+1166 ATV
-1177 DATKVTTTKNGVE
+1177 KADKVVETVNGVE
-1190 TVSYEINS
+1190 TEKFVVKSLTFDFVGSCPDKDNHSTILQHGLFWDAEGKCDLNDWCVYVNQARVYGQDIKTSTYAYTKDCETYFESY
-1198 IGFEYF
+1198 
-1204 GKGVTRSNHKTIE
+1204 KCA
-1217 DNGWYLDFAGR
+1217 L
-1228 CDIDNWEVT
+1228 
-1237 VNGKKVYDLDVAM
+1237 
-1250 TNYKY
+1250 
-1255 EDADLECDGTK
+1255 
-1266 ECNMIKA
+1266 IKA
-1273 INAALKLTVDAT
+1273 FEAAVKGIEVVEGEETRVDVFVSGLNTEFTLTLSVNAK
-1285 SYADTTDYITF
+1285 
-1296 KATFSNGVA
+1296 
-1305 VNFVVGVQIDEDG
+1305 G
-1318 KLAIDFI
+1318 KLVVEF
-1325 SPDTTIAGNEVD
+1325 NEAVEQVLFGTVAD
-1337 YIATAKV
+1337 V
-1344 VVK
+1344 VASVK

>member
-204 VAAQIIYNAMF
+204 IAAQIIYNAMF

-279 TLGKDVY
+279 TLSKDIY
-286 YATADSLGLGK
+286 YATAESLGLDK
-297 GHADELA
+297 GHADEIA

-350 VDNIGAYLKDY
+350 VDNIKAYLNDY

-373 TSGKLANE
+373 NSGKLANE

-429 GKDVKDANGNPV
+429 GKDIKDANGNPV

-455 DRYFEIKTKADVD
+455 DRYFEIKTKADVNGD
-468 GTEKVVGISI
+468 EKVVGISI

-492 KACEEEKVVG
+492 KACTEEKVVG

-539 IGQKDDGFYCAK
+539 IGQKDDGFKCAK

-659 NEDFGSFDIDKDNE
+659 NEDFGSFDIDKDNK

-761 FWYGNKIDGEFVK
+761 FWYGNQITTEFVK
-774 GNVYKITSYDA
+774 GNVYKITSHDEE
-785 DNDLYYVSVLGKVD
+785 NDLYYVSVLGKVSKD
-799 TKIVGENENGKPIEV
+799 NDKGL
-814 KYIKSIVT
+814 YIDT
-822 DAHNV
+822 DAKTA

-832 KGYREYIDK
+832 KGYREYSDSEK
-841 DDKENNSTK
+841 NTSTK
-850 KISSSDKYII
+850 KVSSSDKYII
-860 IGSGKYNVEGHYNY
+860 IGEYKYNY

-888 TVTGQLLVGDKDAK
+888 TISGQLLVGDKDAK
-902 TFIIVNATDVKG
+902 TFIFVNATNVYG
-914 FNFDSWSNAGLVMVL
+914 FNFDTWTNAGLVMVL

-964 YTGKFEDVTTSTNL
+964 YTGKFEDVTTSTNK
-978 KPKKGHVYETID
+978 KPVKGAIYETID
-990 GVLVAEHEATNF
+990 GVLVSEIEDETF
-1002 LSMFSFMSVTY
+1002 LQIFYRMASTY
-1013 GDWKYDSKNDQP
+1013 RDWEGTFNAP
-1025 MATETSD
+1025 LATETSK
-1032 YVFETYIPVYVE
+1032 YVFETNVPVV
-1044 NAKGEDTLKYFGD
+1044 ADYFGD
-1057 DAKKNFSKNEV
+1057 DAKKEFSKAEV
-1068 SYVLGVNNKA
+1068 SYVLDVNNKA

-1092 DEDGVVTGIEAY
+1092 DKNGNVAGIEAY
-1104 GKDELKADVEAGLE
+1104 GKDEWKADVKAGLE
-1118 SIYGHAVYAI
+1118 SVYGHAVYAI

-1138 YIDPTTSYI
+1138 YIDPNTMTGTEVVKEDVTATTSNVI
-1147 VAKDEKAVTVDSD
+1147 GIQEDAGIA
-1160 NSIKKS
+1160 
-1166 ADNDVAIKATV
+1166 ATV
-1177 DATKVTTTKNGVE
+1177 KADKVVETVNGVE
-1190 TVSYEINS
+1190 TEKFVVKSLTFDFVGSCPDKDNHSTILQHGLFWDAEGKCDLNDWCVYVNQARVYGQDIKTSTYAYTKDCETYFESY
-1198 IGFEYF
+1198 
-1204 GKGVTRSNHKTIE
+1204 KCA
-1217 DNGWYLDFAGR
+1217 L
-1228 CDIDNWEVT
+1228 
-1237 VNGKKVYDLDVAM
+1237 
-1250 TNYKY
+1250 
-1255 EDADLECDGTK
+1255 
-1266 ECNMIKA
+1266 IKA
-1273 INAALKLTVDAT
+1273 FEAAVKGIEVVEGEETRVDVFVSGLNTEFTLTLSVNAK
-1285 SYADTTDYITF
+1285 
-1296 KATFSNGVA
+1296 
-1305 VNFVVGVQIDEDG
+1305 G
-1318 KLAIDFI
+1318 KLVVEF
-1325 SPDTTIAGNEVD
+1325 NEAVEQVLFGTVAD
-1337 YIATAKV
+1337 V
-1344 VVK
+1344 VASVK

>member
-279 TLGKDVY
+279 TLSKDIY
-286 YATADSLGLGK
+286 YATAESLGLDK
-297 GHADELA
+297 DHADEIA

-350 VDNIGAYLKDY
+350 VDNIKAYLNDY

-373 TSGKLANE
+373 NSGKLANE

-455 DRYFEIKTKADVD
+455 DRYFEIKTKADVNGD
-468 GTEKVVGISI
+468 EKVVGISI

-492 KACEEEKVVG
+492 KACTEEKVVG

-539 IGQKDDGFYCAK
+539 IGQKDDGFKCAK

-659 NEDFGSFDIDKDNE
+659 NEDFGSFDIDKDNK

-761 FWYGNKIDGEFVK
+761 FWYGNQITTEFVK
-774 GNVYKITSYDA
+774 GNVYKITSHDEE
-785 DNDLYYVSVLGKVD
+785 NDLYYVSVLGKVSKD
-799 TKIVGENENGKPIEV
+799 NDKGL
-814 KYIKSIVT
+814 YIDT
-822 DAHNV
+822 DAKTA

-832 KGYREYIDK
+832 KGYREYSDSEK
-841 DDKENNSTK
+841 NTSTK
-850 KISSSDKYII
+850 KVSSSDKYII
-860 IGSGKYNVEGHYNY
+860 IGEYNYNY

-888 TVTGQLLVGDKDAK
+888 TISGQLLVGDKDAK
-902 TFIIVNATDVKG
+902 TFIFVNATNVYG
-914 FNFDSWSNAGLVMVL
+914 FNFDTWTNAGLVMVL

-964 YTGKFEDVTTSTNL
+964 YTGKFEDVTTSTNK
-978 KPKKGHVYETID
+978 KPVKGAIYETID
-990 GVLVAEHEATNF
+990 GVLVSEIEDETF
-1002 LSMFSFMSVTY
+1002 LQIFYRMASTY
-1013 GDWKYDSKNDQP
+1013 RDWEGTFNAP
-1025 MATETSD
+1025 LATETSK
-1032 YVFETYIPVYVE
+1032 YVFETNVPVV
-1044 NAKGEDTLKYFGD
+1044 ADYFGD
-1057 DAKKNFSKNEV
+1057 DAKKEFSKAEV
-1068 SYVLGVNNKA
+1068 SYVLDVNNKA

-1092 DEDGVVTGIEAY
+1092 DKNGNVAGIEAY
-1104 GKDELKADVEAGLE
+1104 GKDEWKADVKAGLV

-1138 YIDPTTSYI
+1138 YIDPNTMTGTEVVKEDVTATTSNVI
-1147 VAKDEKAVTVDSD
+1147 GIQEDAGIAGTVKADKVVETV
-1160 NSIKKS
+1160 
-1166 ADNDVAIKATV
+1166 
-1177 DATKVTTTKNGVE
+1177 NGVE
-1190 TVSYEINS
+1190 TEKFVVKSLTFDFVGSCPDKDNHSTILQQGLFWDAEGKCDLNDWCVYVNQERVYGQDIKTSTYAYTKDCETYFESY
-1198 IGFEYF
+1198 
-1204 GKGVTRSNHKTIE
+1204 KCA
-1217 DNGWYLDFAGR
+1217 L
-1228 CDIDNWEVT
+1228 
-1237 VNGKKVYDLDVAM
+1237 
-1250 TNYKY
+1250 
-1255 EDADLECDGTK
+1255 
-1266 ECNMIKA
+1266 IKA
-1273 INAALKLTVDAT
+1273 FEAAVKGIEVVEGEETRVDVFVSGLNTEFTLTLSVNAK
-1285 SYADTTDYITF
+1285 
-1296 KATFSNGVA
+1296 
-1305 VNFVVGVQIDEDG
+1305 G
-1318 KLAIDFI
+1318 KLVVEF
-1325 SPDTTIAGNEVD
+1325 NEAVEQVLFGTVAD
-1337 YIATAKV
+1337 V
-1344 VVK
+1344 VASVK

>member
-279 TLGKDVY
+279 TLSKDIY
-286 YATADSLGLGK
+286 YATAESLGLDK
-297 GHADELA
+297 DHADEIA

-350 VDNIGAYLKDY
+350 VDNIKAYLNDY

-373 TSGKLANE
+373 NSGKLANE

-420 KYIVKKDKD
+420 KYIVQKDKD

-441 YAEYTVKY
+441 YAEYKIKY

-455 DRYFEIKTKADVD
+455 DRYFEIKTKADVNGD
-468 GTEKVVGISI
+468 EKVIGISI
-478 LDDSDVAEL
+478 LDENDVAEL

-539 IGQKDDGFYCAK
+539 IGQKDDGFKCAK

-659 NEDFGSFDIDKDNE
+659 NEDFGSFDIDKDNK

-761 FWYGNKIDGEFVK
+761 FWYGNQITTEFVK
-774 GNVYKITSYDA
+774 GNVYKITSHDEE
-785 DNDLYYVSVLGKVD
+785 NDLYYVSVLGKVSKD
-799 TKIVGENENGKPIEV
+799 NDKGL
-814 KYIKSIVT
+814 YIDT
-822 DAHNV
+822 DAKTA

-832 KGYREYIDK
+832 KGYREYSDSEK
-841 DDKENNSTK
+841 NTSTK
-850 KISSSDKYII
+850 KVSSSDKYII
-860 IGSGKYNVEGHYNY
+860 IGEYKYNY

-888 TVTGQLLVGDKDAK
+888 TISGQLLVGDKDSK
-902 TFIIVNATDVKG
+902 TFIFVNATNVYG
-914 FNFDSWSNAGLVMVL
+914 FNFDTWTNAGLVMVL

-964 YTGKFEDVTTSTNL
+964 YTGKFEDVTTSTNK
-978 KPKKGHVYETID
+978 KPVKGAIYETID
-990 GVLVAEHEATNF
+990 GVLVSEIEDETF
-1002 LSMFSFMSVTY
+1002 LQIFYRMASTY
-1013 GDWKYDSKNDQP
+1013 RDWEGTFNAP
-1025 MATETSD
+1025 LATETSK
-1032 YVFETYIPVYVE
+1032 YVFETNVPVV
-1044 NAKGEDTLKYFGD
+1044 ADYFGD
-1057 DAKKNFSKNEV
+1057 DAKKEFSKAEV
-1068 SYVLGVNNKA
+1068 SYVLDVNNKA

-1092 DEDGVVTGIEAY
+1092 DKNGNVSGIEAY
-1104 GKDELKADVEAGLE
+1104 GKDEWKADVKAGLE

-1138 YIDPTTSYI
+1138 YIDPTTMTGTE
-1147 VAKDEKAVTVDSD
+1147 VVKEDVTATTSNVIGIQEDAG
-1160 NSIKKS
+1160 I
-1166 ADNDVAIKATV
+1166 AATV
-1177 DATKVTTTKNGVE
+1177 KADKVVETVNGVE
-1190 TVSYEINS
+1190 TEKFVVKSLTFDFVGSCPDKDNHSTILQHGLFWDAEGKCDLNDWCVYVNQERVYGQDIKTSTYAYTKDCETYFESY
-1198 IGFEYF
+1198 
-1204 GKGVTRSNHKTIE
+1204 KCA
-1217 DNGWYLDFAGR
+1217 L
-1228 CDIDNWEVT
+1228 
-1237 VNGKKVYDLDVAM
+1237 
-1250 TNYKY
+1250 
-1255 EDADLECDGTK
+1255 
-1266 ECNMIKA
+1266 IKA
-1273 INAALKLTVDAT
+1273 FEAAVKGIEVVEGEETRVDVFVSGLNTEFTLTLSVNAK
-1285 SYADTTDYITF
+1285 
-1296 KATFSNGVA
+1296 
-1305 VNFVVGVQIDEDG
+1305 G
-1318 KLAIDFI
+1318 KLVVEF
-1325 SPDTTIAGNEVD
+1325 NEAVEQVLFGTVAD
-1337 YIATAKV
+1337 V
-1344 VVK
+1344 VASVK

>member
-226 NVAFGWADAIITSTV
+226 NVAFGWVDAIITSTV

-373 TSGKLANE
+373 NSGKLANE

-659 NEDFGSFDIDKDNE
+659 NEDFGSFDIDKDNK

-761 FWYGNKIDGEFVK
+761 FWYGNQITTEFVK
-774 GNVYKITSYDA
+774 GNVYKITSYDEE
-785 DNDLYYVSVLGKVD
+785 NDLYYVSVLGKVSRGD
-799 TKIVGENENGKPIEV
+799 NEGL
-814 KYIKSIVT
+814 YIDT
-822 DAHNV
+822 DAKTA

-832 KGYREYIDK
+832 KGYREYSDSEK
-841 DDKENNSTK
+841 NTSTK
-850 KISSSDKYII
+850 KVSSSDKYII
-860 IGSGKYNVEGHYNY
+860 IGEAKASAINY

-888 TVTGQLLVGDKDAK
+888 TITGQLLVGDKDSK
-902 TFIIVNATDVKG
+902 TFIFVNAYAEG
-914 FNFDSWSNAGLVMVL
+914 FNFDSWKNAGIVMVL

-964 YTGKFEDVTTSTNL
+964 FTGKFEDVTTSTNL
-978 KPKKGHVYETID
+978 KPKKGHIYQTID
-990 GVLVAEHEATNF
+990 GVLSQEYKDATF
-1002 LSMFSFMSVTY
+1002 FEIFIAMGETY
-1013 GDWKYDSKNDQP
+1013 CDWKVEDGQP
-1025 MATETSD
+1025 MVNRDGDNITSD
-1032 YVFETYIPVYVE
+1032 YVFETYIPVV
-1044 NAKGEDTLKYFGD
+1044 ADYFGD
-1057 DAKKNFSKNEV
+1057 DAKKEFSKAEV

-1104 GKDELKADVEAGLE
+1104 GKDEWKADVKAGLV

-1138 YIDPTTSYI
+1138 YIDPTTMTGSE
-1147 VAKDEKAVTVDSD
+1147 VVKEDVTATTSNVIGIQEDAG
-1160 NSIKKS
+1160 I
-1166 ADNDVAIKATV
+1166 AATV
-1177 DATKVTTTKNGVE
+1177 KADKVE
-1190 TVSYEINS
+1190 E
-1198 IGFEYF
+1198 
-1204 GKGVTRSNHKTIE
+1204 
-1217 DNGWYLDFAGR
+1217 
-1228 CDIDNWEVT
+1228 T
-1237 VNGKKVYDLDVAM
+1237 VNGVVSDKYVVKSLTFDFVGSCPDKDNHATILQHGLFWDAEGKCDLNDWYVYVNQERVYGQDIKTSTYAYTKDCEAYDESYKCALIKTFEAAVAGIEVAEGEEVRVDVFVSGLN
-1250 TNYKY
+1250 T
-1255 EDADLECDGTK
+1255 EFTLTLS
-1266 ECNMIKA
+1266 
-1273 INAALKLTVDAT
+1273 INAKGNLVVEFNEAIEQVLFGTV
-1285 SYADTTDYITF
+1285 ADV
-1296 KATFSNGVA
+1296 VA
-1305 VNFVVGVQIDEDG
+1305 
-1318 KLAIDFI
+1318 
-1325 SPDTTIAGNEVD
+1325 S
-1337 YIATAKV
+1337 
-1344 VVK
+1344 VK

>member
-1 MKKTLSLILALLMTA
+1 MKKFLSLILALLMTA

-28 IADEAADVEATAAI
+28 ITDEAADVEATAAI
-42 DEEAPV
+42 EDEAV

-98 TGWVE
+98 TGWV
-103 DDSWEDFDANDS
+103 DDDTWEDFDANDS

-162 MAVRTLGYQGLEF
+162 MAVRTLGYQGLEY
-175 PWGYIEKAVALGLT
+175 PWGYIETAVKLGLT
-189 DGITDVA
+189 DGITEVA

-279 TLGKDVY
+279 TLSKDIY
-286 YATADSLGLGK
+286 YATAESLGLGK

-350 VDNIGAYLKDY
+350 VDNIKAYLNDY

-373 TSGKLANE
+373 NSGKLANE
-381 LIVKSAGEL
+381 LIVKSAGKL
-390 KKTVIN
+390 TKTVIN

-420 KYIVKKDKD
+420 KYIVQKDKD

-441 YAEYTVKY
+441 YAEYKIKY

-455 DRYFEIKTKADVD
+455 DRYFEIKTKADVNGD
-468 GTEKVVGISI
+468 EKVIGISI
-478 LDDSDVAEL
+478 LDENDVAEL

-507 ANVGGIYATL
+507 AKIGGIYATL

-524 EKANYATYEAYDYAK
+524 EKANYATYEAYNYGK
-539 IGQKDDGFYCAK
+539 IGQKDDGFKCAK

-561 NGTAKDLLESA
+561 NGTAIDLLESA

-582 IWWQD
+582 IWWQE

-592 LDEDGKIED
+592 LDEDGKIEG

-621 EAYSDKL
+621 EAYSKDI

-639 LRGYSISKG
+639 LRGYSISKE

-653 ETKYYF
+653 DTKYYF
-659 NEDFGSFDIDKDNE
+659 NEDFGSFDTDKDDK

-696 RFYLLDGK
+696 RYYLLDGK
-704 VVEIETVGASDKNYL
+704 VVEIETVGATDKNYL
-719 VVESYAGISS
+719 VVESYAGISN

-749 IASYDGWDEGDF
+749 IASYNGWDEGDF
-761 FWYGNKIDGEFVK
+761 FWYGKQIDGEFVK
-774 GNVYKITSYDA
+774 GNVYKITSYDE
-785 DNDLYYVSVLGKVD
+785 DKDLYYVSVLGKVATD
-799 TKIVGENENGKPIEV
+799 RDNN
-814 KYIKSIVT
+814 KYIEAIET
-822 DAHNV
+822 DAPEA

-832 KGYREYIDK
+832 KGYREY
-841 DDKENNSTK
+841 DDGKNSSTK

-860 IGSGKYNVEGHYNY
+860 IGEMKATAFNY

-888 TVTGQLLVGDKDAK
+888 TVTGQVLVGDKDAK
-902 TFIIVNATDVKG
+902 TFIIVNAKNVKG
-914 FNFDSWSNAGLVMVL
+914 FNFDSWKNAGLVMIL

-964 YTGKFEDVTTSTNL
+964 FTGKFEDVKSSTNL
-978 KPKKGHVYETID
+978 KPKKGGIYKTID
-990 GVLVAEHEATNF
+990 GVLTEKCVD
-1002 LSMFSFMSVTY
+1002 SSFVTLFNLMQY
-1013 GDWKYDSKNDQP
+1013 TYNDFVVETPYQP
-1025 MATETSD
+1025 MATATSD
-1032 YVFETYIPVYVE
+1032 YVFEWGVPV
-1044 NAKGEDTLKYFGD
+1044 LKEYFGD
-1057 DAKKNFSKNEV
+1057 DAKKEFSKNEV
-1068 SYVLGVNNKA
+1068 ADIFGVNKKA
-1078 NDLVNSLKFVKIVN
+1078 DDLVNSLKFVKIVN
-1092 DEDGVVTGIEAY
+1092 DKNGNVSAIEAY
-1104 GKDELKADVEAGLE
+1104 GKDEWKADVKAGLE

-1138 YIDPTTSYI
+1138 YIDPNTMTGSTVTDEDVTATTSNVI
-1147 VAKDEKAVTVDSD
+1147 GIQEDAGIA
-1160 NSIKKS
+1160 
-1166 ADNDVAIKATV
+1166 ATV
-1177 DATKVTTTKNGVE
+1177 KANKV
-1190 TVSYEINS
+1190 
-1198 IGFEYF
+1198 
-1204 GKGVTRSNHKTIE
+1204 E
-1217 DNGWYLDFAGR
+1217 D
-1228 CDIDNWEVT
+1228 T
-1237 VNGKKVYDLDVAM
+1237 VNGVVSEKYVVKSLTFDFVGSCPDKDNHATILQHALFWDAEGKCDLNDWCVYVNQERVYGEDIKTSTYAYTKDCEAYHES
-1250 TNYKY
+1250 YKC
-1255 EDADLECDGTK
+1255 AL
-1266 ECNMIKA
+1266 IKA
-1273 INAALKLTVDAT
+1273 FEAAVKGIEVVEGEETRVDVFVSGLNTEFTLTLSVNAK
-1285 SYADTTDYITF
+1285 
-1296 KATFSNGVA
+1296 
-1305 VNFVVGVQIDEDG
+1305 G
-1318 KLAIDFI
+1318 KLVVEF
-1325 SPDTTIAGNEVD
+1325 NEAVEQVLFGTVAD
-1337 YIATAKV
+1337 V
-1344 VVK
+1344 VASVK

>member
-98 TGWVE
+98 TGWV
-103 DDSWEDFDANDS
+103 DDDTWEDFDANDS

-162 MAVRTLGYQGLEF
+162 MAVRTLGYQGLEY
-175 PWGYIEKAVALGLT
+175 PWGYIETAVKLGLT

-279 TLGKDVY
+279 TLSKDIY
-286 YATADSLGLGK
+286 YATAESLGLDK
-297 GHADELA
+297 DHADEIA

-350 VDNIGAYLKDY
+350 VDNIKAYLNDY

-373 TSGKLANE
+373 NSGKLANE

-420 KYIVKKDKD
+420 KYIVQKDKD

-441 YAEYTVKY
+441 YAEYKIKY

-455 DRYFEIKTKADVD
+455 DRYFEIKTKADVNGD
-468 GTEKVVGISI
+468 EKVIGISI
-478 LDDSDVAEL
+478 LDENDVAEL

-539 IGQKDDGFYCAK
+539 IGQKDDGFKCAK

-659 NEDFGSFDIDKDNE
+659 NEDFGSFDIDKDNK

-761 FWYGNKIDGEFVK
+761 FWYGNQITTEFVK
-774 GNVYKITSYDA
+774 GNVYKITSHDEE
-785 DNDLYYVSVLGKVD
+785 NDLYYVSVLGKVSKD
-799 TKIVGENENGKPIEV
+799 NDKGL
-814 KYIKSIVT
+814 YIDT
-822 DAHNV
+822 DAKTA

-832 KGYREYIDK
+832 KGYREYSDSEK
-841 DDKENNSTK
+841 NTSTK
-850 KISSSDKYII
+850 KVSSSDKYII
-860 IGSGKYNVEGHYNY
+860 IGEYKYNY

-888 TVTGQLLVGDKDAK
+888 TISGQLLVGDKDAK
-902 TFIIVNATDVKG
+902 TFIFVNATNVYG
-914 FNFDSWSNAGLVMVL
+914 FNFDTWTNAGLVMVL

-964 YTGKFEDVTTSTNL
+964 YTGKFEDVTTSTNK
-978 KPKKGHVYETID
+978 KPVKGAIYETID
-990 GVLVAEHEATNF
+990 GVLVSEIEDETF
-1002 LSMFSFMSVTY
+1002 LQIFYRMASTY
-1013 GDWKYDSKNDQP
+1013 RDWEGTYNAP
-1025 MATETSD
+1025 LATETSK
-1032 YVFETYIPVYVE
+1032 YVFETNVPVV
-1044 NAKGEDTLKYFGD
+1044 ADYFGD
-1057 DAKKNFSKNEV
+1057 DAKKEFSKAEV
-1068 SYVLGVNNKA
+1068 SYVLDVNNKA

-1092 DEDGVVTGIEAY
+1092 DKNGNVAGIEAY
-1104 GKDELKADVEAGLE
+1104 GKDEWKADVKAGLE
-1118 SIYGHAVYAI
+1118 SVYGHAVYAI

-1138 YIDPTTSYI
+1138 YIDPNTMTGTEVVKEDVTATTSNVI
-1147 VAKDEKAVTVDSD
+1147 GIQEDAGIA
-1160 NSIKKS
+1160 
-1166 ADNDVAIKATV
+1166 ATV
-1177 DATKVTTTKNGVE
+1177 KADKVVETVNGVE
-1190 TVSYEINS
+1190 TEKFVVKSLTFDFVGSCPEKDNHSTILQHGLFWDAEGKCDLNDWCVYVNQARVYGQDIKTSTYAYTKDCETYFESY
-1198 IGFEYF
+1198 
-1204 GKGVTRSNHKTIE
+1204 KCA
-1217 DNGWYLDFAGR
+1217 L
-1228 CDIDNWEVT
+1228 
-1237 VNGKKVYDLDVAM
+1237 
-1250 TNYKY
+1250 
-1255 EDADLECDGTK
+1255 
-1266 ECNMIKA
+1266 IKA
-1273 INAALKLTVDAT
+1273 FEAAVKGIEVVEGEETRVDVFVSGLNTEFTLTLSVNAK
-1285 SYADTTDYITF
+1285 
-1296 KATFSNGVA
+1296 
-1305 VNFVVGVQIDEDG
+1305 G
-1318 KLAIDFI
+1318 KLVVEF
-1325 SPDTTIAGNEVD
+1325 NEAVEQVLFGTVAD
-1337 YIATAKV
+1337 V
-1344 VVK
+1344 VASVK

>member
-98 TGWVE
+98 TGWV
-103 DDSWEDFDANDS
+103 DDDTWEDFDANDS

-162 MAVRTLGYQGLEF
+162 MAVRTLGYQGLEY
-175 PWGYIEKAVALGLT
+175 PWGYIETAVKLGLT

-279 TLGKDVY
+279 TLSKDIY
-286 YATADSLGLGK
+286 YATAESLGLDK
-297 GHADELA
+297 GHADEIA

-350 VDNIGAYLKDY
+350 VDNIKAYLNDY

-373 TSGKLANE
+373 NSGKLANE

-455 DRYFEIKTKADVD
+455 DRYFEIKTKADVNGD
-468 GTEKVVGISI
+468 EKVVGISI

-492 KACEEEKVVG
+492 KACTEEKVVG

-539 IGQKDDGFYCAK
+539 IGQKDDGFKCAK

-659 NEDFGSFDIDKDNE
+659 NEDFGSFDIDKDNK

-749 IASYDGWDEGDF
+749 IASYNGWDEGDF
-761 FWYGNKIDGEFVK
+761 FWYGNQITTEFVK
-774 GNVYKITSYDA
+774 GNVYKITSHDEE
-785 DNDLYYVSVLGKVD
+785 NDLYYVSVLGKVSRGD
-799 TKIVGENENGKPIEV
+799 NEGL
-814 KYIKSIVT
+814 YIDT
-822 DAHNV
+822 DAKTA

-832 KGYREYIDK
+832 KGYREYSDSEK
-841 DDKENNSTK
+841 NTSTK
-850 KISSSDKYII
+850 KVSSSDKYII
-860 IGSGKYNVEGHYNY
+860 IGEAKATAFNY
-874 MPIAVFEGKAQDGW
+874 MPIAVYEGKAQDGW
-888 TVTGQLLVGDKDAK
+888 TVTGQVLVGDKDAK
-902 TFIIVNATDVKG
+902 TFIIVNATNVNG
-914 FNFDSWSNAGLVMVL
+914 FNFDSWKNAGLVMIL

-964 YTGKFEDVTTSTNL
+964 FTGKFEDVKSSTNL
-978 KPKKGHVYETID
+978 KPKKGGIYKTID
-990 GVLVAEHEATNF
+990 GVLTEKCADSNFTTLFNLMMFTYNDFTVETPYQPKAT
-1002 LSMFSFMSVTY
+1002 
-1013 GDWKYDSKNDQP
+1013 D
-1025 MATETSD
+1025 TSD
-1032 YVFETYIPVYVE
+1032 YVFEWGVPVV
-1044 NAKGEDTLKYFGD
+1044 ADYFGD
-1057 DAKKNFSKNEV
+1057 DAKKEFSKNEIADIF
-1068 SYVLGVNNKA
+1068 GVNKKA
-1078 NDLVNSLKFVKIVN
+1078 DDLVNSLKFVKIVN
-1092 DEDGVVTGIEAY
+1092 DKNGNVSGIEAY
-1104 GKDELKADVEAGLE
+1104 GKDEWKADVKAGLV

-1138 YIDPTTSYI
+1138 YIDPLTMTGKEVVKEDVTATTSNVI
-1147 VAKDEKAVTVDSD
+1147 GIQEDAGIAGTVKADKVVETV
-1160 NSIKKS
+1160 K
-1166 ADNDVAIKATV
+1166 
-1177 DATKVTTTKNGVE
+1177 GVE
-1190 TVSYEINS
+1190 TE
-1198 IGFEYF
+1198 
-1204 GKGVTRSNHKTIE
+1204 K
-1217 DNGWYLDFAGR
+1217 
-1228 CDIDNWEVT
+1228 
-1237 VNGKKVYDLDVAM
+1237 
-1250 TNYKY
+1250 
-1255 EDADLECDGTK
+1255 
-1266 ECNMIKA
+1266 
-1273 INAALKLTVDAT
+1273 
-1285 SYADTTDYITF
+1285 
-1296 KATFSNGVA
+1296 
-1305 VNFVVGVQIDEDG
+1305 FVVKSLTFDFVGSCPDKDNHATILQHELFWDAEGKCDLNDWCVYVNQERVYGQDIKTSTYAYTKDCEAYDESYKCALIKTFEAAVAGIEVAEGEEVRVDVFVSGLNTEFTLTLSVNAKG
-1318 KLAIDFI
+1318 KLVVEF
-1325 SPDTTIAGNEVD
+1325 NEAVEQVLFGTVAD
-1337 YIATAKV
+1337 V
-1344 VVK
+1344 VASVK

>member
-1 MKKTLSLILALLMTA
+1 
-16 SCASAIFADDTA
+16 
-28 IADEAADVEATAAI
+28 
-42 DEEAPV
+42 
-48 EEATEEA
+48 
-55 TPYDRAIRFLNT
+55 
-67 YGIMKGMEDGL
+67 
-78 LHAEKAVER
+78 
-87 YQMALFTGRIS
+87 
-98 TGWVE
+98 
-103 DDSWEDFDANDS
+103 
-115 GFADLKGTAAENV
+115 
-128 YGAMS
+128 
-133 YVSQKGIIEG
+133 
-143 YPDGT
+143 
-148 FKPEKVVTYREALT
+148 

-373 TSGKLANE
+373 NSGKLANE

-556 PALTI
+556 AALTI

-659 NEDFGSFDIDKDNE
+659 NEDFGSFDIDKDNK

-704 VVEIETVGASDKNYL
+704 VVEIETVGASDNNYL

-761 FWYGNKIDGEFVK
+761 FWYGNQITTEFVK

-785 DNDLYYVSVLGKVD
+785 DNDLYYVSVLGKVSRGD
-799 TKIVGENENGKPIEV
+799 NEGL
-814 KYIKSIVT
+814 YIDT
-822 DAHNV
+822 DAKTA

-832 KGYREYIDK
+832 KGYREYSDSEK
-841 DDKENNSTK
+841 NTSTK
-850 KISSSDKYII
+850 KVSSSDKYII
-860 IGSGKYNVEGHYNY
+860 IGEAKASAINY

-888 TVTGQLLVGDKDAK
+888 TITGQLLVGDKDSK
-902 TFIIVNATDVKG
+902 TFIFVNAYAEG
-914 FNFDSWSNAGLVMVL
+914 FNFDSWKNAGIVMVL

-964 YTGKFEDVTTSTNL
+964 FTGKFEDVTTSTNL
-978 KPKKGHVYETID
+978 KPKKGHIYQTID
-990 GVLVAEHEATNF
+990 GVLSQEYKDATFFEIFVAMGE
-1002 LSMFSFMSVTY
+1002 TY
-1013 GDWKYDSKNDQP
+1013 YDWKVEDGQP

-1032 YVFETYIPVYVE
+1032 YVFELNVPVV
-1044 NAKGEDTLKYFGD
+1044 ADYFGD
-1057 DAKKNFSKNEV
+1057 DAKKEFSKAEV
-1068 SYVLGVNNKA
+1068 SYVLDVNNKA

-1092 DEDGVVTGIEAY
+1092 DKNGNVAGIEAY
-1104 GKDELKADVEAGLE
+1104 GKDEWKADVKAGLVSVE
-1118 SIYGHAVYAI
+1118 GHAVYAI

-1177 DATKVTTTKNGVE
+1177 DATKVTTTKDGVE

-1325 SPDTTIAGNEVD
+1325 SPDTTIAGNAVD

>member
-98 TGWVE
+98 TGWV
-103 DDSWEDFDANDS
+103 DDDTWEDFDANDS

-162 MAVRTLGYQGLEF
+162 MAVRTLGYQGLEY
-175 PWGYIEKAVALGLT
+175 PWGYIETAVKLGLT

-279 TLGKDVY
+279 TLSKDIY
-286 YATADSLGLGK
+286 YATAESLGLDK
-297 GHADELA
+297 GHADEIA

-350 VDNIGAYLKDY
+350 VDNIKAYLNDY

-373 TSGKLANE
+373 NSGKLANE

-455 DRYFEIKTKADVD
+455 DRYFEIKTKADVNGD
-468 GTEKVVGISI
+468 EKVVGISI

-492 KACEEEKVVG
+492 KACTEEKVVG

-539 IGQKDDGFYCAK
+539 IGQKDDGFKCAK

-659 NEDFGSFDIDKDNE
+659 NEDFGSFDIDKDNK

-761 FWYGNKIDGEFVK
+761 FWYGNQITTEFVK
-774 GNVYKITSYDA
+774 GNVYKITSHDEE
-785 DNDLYYVSVLGKVD
+785 NDLYYVSVLGKVSKD
-799 TKIVGENENGKPIEV
+799 NDKGL
-814 KYIKSIVT
+814 YIDT
-822 DAHNV
+822 DAKTA

-832 KGYREYIDK
+832 KGYREYSDSEK
-841 DDKENNSTK
+841 NTSTK
-850 KISSSDKYII
+850 KVSSSDKYII
-860 IGSGKYNVEGHYNY
+860 IGEYKYNY

-888 TVTGQLLVGDKDAK
+888 TISGQLLVGDKDAK
-902 TFIIVNATDVKG
+902 TFIFVNATNVYG
-914 FNFDSWSNAGLVMVL
+914 FNFDTWTNAGLVMVL

-964 YTGKFEDVTTSTNL
+964 YTGKFEDVTTSTNK
-978 KPKKGHVYETID
+978 KPVKGAIYETID
-990 GVLVAEHEATNF
+990 GVLVSEIEDETF
-1002 LSMFSFMSVTY
+1002 LQIFYRMASTY
-1013 GDWKYDSKNDQP
+1013 RDWEGTFNAP
-1025 MATETSD
+1025 LATETSK
-1032 YVFETYIPVYVE
+1032 YVFETNVPVV
-1044 NAKGEDTLKYFGD
+1044 ADYFGD
-1057 DAKKNFSKNEV
+1057 DAKKEFSKAEV
-1068 SYVLGVNNKA
+1068 SYVLDVNNKA

-1092 DEDGVVTGIEAY
+1092 DKNGNVAGIEAY
-1104 GKDELKADVEAGLE
+1104 GKDEWKADVKAGLE
-1118 SIYGHAVYAI
+1118 SVYGHAVYAI

-1138 YIDPTTSYI
+1138 YIDPNTMTGTEVVKEDVTATTSNVI
-1147 VAKDEKAVTVDSD
+1147 GIQEDAGIA
-1160 NSIKKS
+1160 
-1166 ADNDVAIKATV
+1166 ATV
-1177 DATKVTTTKNGVE
+1177 KADKVVETVNGVE
-1190 TVSYEINS
+1190 TEKFVVKSLTFDFVGSCPDKDNHSTILQHGLFWDAEGKCDLNDWCVYVNQARVYGQDIKTSTYAYTKDCETYFESY
-1198 IGFEYF
+1198 
-1204 GKGVTRSNHKTIE
+1204 KCA
-1217 DNGWYLDFAGR
+1217 L
-1228 CDIDNWEVT
+1228 
-1237 VNGKKVYDLDVAM
+1237 
-1250 TNYKY
+1250 
-1255 EDADLECDGTK
+1255 
-1266 ECNMIKA
+1266 IKA
-1273 INAALKLTVDAT
+1273 FEAAVKGIEVVEGEETRVDVFVSGLNTEFTLTLSVNAK
-1285 SYADTTDYITF
+1285 
-1296 KATFSNGVA
+1296 
-1305 VNFVVGVQIDEDG
+1305 G
-1318 KLAIDFI
+1318 KLVVEF
-1325 SPDTTIAGNEVD
+1325 NEAVEQVLFGTVAD
-1337 YIATAKV
+1337 V
-1344 VVK
+1344 VASVK

>member
-279 TLGKDVY
+279 TLSKDIY
-286 YATADSLGLGK
+286 YATAESLGLDK
-297 GHADELA
+297 DHADEIA

-350 VDNIGAYLKDY
+350 VDNIKAYLNDY

-373 TSGKLANE
+373 NSGKLANE

-420 KYIVKKDKD
+420 KYIVQKDKD

-441 YAEYTVKY
+441 YAEYKIKY

-455 DRYFEIKTKADVD
+455 DRYFEIKTKADVNGD
-468 GTEKVVGISI
+468 EKVIGISI
-478 LDDSDVAEL
+478 LDENDVAEL

-539 IGQKDDGFYCAK
+539 IGQKDDGFKCAK

-659 NEDFGSFDIDKDNE
+659 NEDFGSFDIDKDNK

-704 VVEIETVGASDKNYL
+704 VVEIETVGATDKNYL

-761 FWYGNKIDGEFVK
+761 FWYGNQITTEFVK

-785 DNDLYYVSVLGKVD
+785 DNDLYYVSVLGKVSRGD
-799 TKIVGENENGKPIEV
+799 NEGLHID
-814 KYIKSIVT
+814 T
-822 DAHNV
+822 DAKV
-827 TITIT
+827 ATITIT
-832 KGYREYIDK
+832 KGYREYSDSEK
-841 DDKENNSTK
+841 NTSTK
-850 KISSSDKYII
+850 KVSSSDKYII
-860 IGSGKYNVEGHYNY
+860 IGEAKASAINY

-888 TVTGQLLVGDKDAK
+888 TITGQLLVGDKDSK
-902 TFIIVNATDVKG
+902 TFIFVNAYADG
-914 FNFDSWSNAGLVMVL
+914 FNFDSWKNAGIVMVL

-964 YTGKFEDVTTSTNL
+964 FTGKFEDVTTSTNL
-978 KPKKGHVYETID
+978 KPKKGYIYQTID
-990 GVLVAEHEATNF
+990 GVLSQEYKNATFMEIFVAMGT
-1002 LSMFSFMSVTY
+1002 TY
-1013 GDWKYDSKNDQP
+1013 YDWEVVNGQP

-1032 YVFETYIPVYVE
+1032 YVFETYVPVV
-1044 NAKGEDTLKYFGD
+1044 ADYFGD
-1057 DAKKNFSKNEV
+1057 DAKKEFSKAEV
-1068 SYVLGVNNKA
+1068 SYVLDVNNKA

-1092 DEDGVVTGIEAY
+1092 DKNGNVAGIEAY
-1104 GKDELKADVEAGLE
+1104 GKDEWKADVKAGLV

-1138 YIDPTTSYI
+1138 YIDPTTMTGSE
-1147 VAKDEKAVTVDSD
+1147 VVKEDVTATTSNVIGIQEDAG
-1160 NSIKKS
+1160 I
-1166 ADNDVAIKATV
+1166 AATV
-1177 DATKVTTTKNGVE
+1177 KANKVE
-1190 TVSYEINS
+1190 E
-1198 IGFEYF
+1198 
-1204 GKGVTRSNHKTIE
+1204 
-1217 DNGWYLDFAGR
+1217 
-1228 CDIDNWEVT
+1228 T
-1237 VNGKKVYDLDVAM
+1237 VNGVVSDKYVVKSLTFDFVGSCPEKDNHSTILQHGLFWDAEGKCDLNDWCVYVNQERVYGQDIKTSTYAYTKDCE
-1250 TNYKY
+1250 TYFESYKC
-1255 EDADLECDGTK
+1255 AL
-1266 ECNMIKA
+1266 IKA
-1273 INAALKLTVDAT
+1273 FEAAVKGIEVVEGEETRVDVFVSGLNTEFTLTLSVNAK
-1285 SYADTTDYITF
+1285 
-1296 KATFSNGVA
+1296 
-1305 VNFVVGVQIDEDG
+1305 G
-1318 KLAIDFI
+1318 KLVVEF
-1325 SPDTTIAGNEVD
+1325 NEAVEQVLFGTVAD
-1337 YIATAKV
+1337 V
-1344 VVK
+1344 VASVK

>member
-373 TSGKLANE
+373 NSGKLANE

-492 KACEEEKVVG
+492 KACTEEKVVG

-556 PALTI
+556 AALTI

-659 NEDFGSFDIDKDNE
+659 NEDFGSFDIDKDNK

-761 FWYGNKIDGEFVK
+761 FWYGNQITTEFVK
-774 GNVYKITSYDA
+774 GNVYKITSYDEE
-785 DNDLYYVSVLGKVD
+785 NDLYYVSVLGKVSR
-799 TKIVGENENGKPIEV
+799 GNNEGL
-814 KYIKSIVT
+814 YIDT
-822 DAHNV
+822 DAKTA

-832 KGYREYIDK
+832 KGYREYSDSEK
-841 DDKENNSTK
+841 NTSTK
-850 KISSSDKYII
+850 KVSSSDKYII
-860 IGSGKYNVEGHYNY
+860 IGEAKASAINY

-888 TVTGQLLVGDKDAK
+888 TITGQLLVGDKDSK
-902 TFIIVNATDVKG
+902 TFIFVNAYAEG
-914 FNFDSWSNAGLVMVL
+914 FNFDSWKNAGIVMVL

-964 YTGKFEDVTTSTNL
+964 FTGKFEDVTTSTNL
-978 KPKKGHVYETID
+978 KPKKGHIYQTID
-990 GVLVAEHEATNF
+990 GVLSQEYKDATFFEIFVAMGE
-1002 LSMFSFMSVTY
+1002 TY
-1013 GDWKYDSKNDQP
+1013 YDWKVEDGQP
-1025 MATETSD
+1025 MVNRDGDNITSD
-1032 YVFETYIPVYVE
+1032 YVFELNVPVV
-1044 NAKGEDTLKYFGD
+1044 ADYFGD
-1057 DAKKNFSKNEV
+1057 DAKKEFSKAEV
-1068 SYVLGVNNKA
+1068 SYVLDVNKNA

-1104 GKDELKADVEAGLE
+1104 GKDEWKADVKAGLE

-1138 YIDPTTSYI
+1138 YIDPTTMTGSE
-1147 VAKDEKAVTVDSD
+1147 VVKEDVTATTSNVIGIQEDAG
-1160 NSIKKS
+1160 I
-1166 ADNDVAIKATV
+1166 AATV
-1177 DATKVTTTKNGVE
+1177 KANKVE
-1190 TVSYEINS
+1190 E
-1198 IGFEYF
+1198 
-1204 GKGVTRSNHKTIE
+1204 
-1217 DNGWYLDFAGR
+1217 
-1228 CDIDNWEVT
+1228 T
-1237 VNGKKVYDLDVAM
+1237 VNGVVSDKYVVKSLTFDFVGSCPDKDNHATILQHGLFWDAEGKCDLNDWCVYVNQERVYGQDIKTSTYAYTKDCEAYDESYKCALIKTFEAAVAGIEVAEGEEVRVDVFVSGLN
-1250 TNYKY
+1250 T
-1255 EDADLECDGTK
+1255 EFTLTLS
-1266 ECNMIKA
+1266 
-1273 INAALKLTVDAT
+1273 INAKGNLVVEFNEAIEQVLFGTV
-1285 SYADTTDYITF
+1285 ADV
-1296 KATFSNGVA
+1296 VA
-1305 VNFVVGVQIDEDG
+1305 
-1318 KLAIDFI
+1318 
-1325 SPDTTIAGNEVD
+1325 S
-1337 YIATAKV
+1337 
-1344 VVK
+1344 VK

>member
-373 TSGKLANE
+373 NSGKLANE
-381 LIVKSAGEL
+381 LVVKSAGEL

-492 KACEEEKVVG
+492 KACTEEKVVG

-556 PALTI
+556 AALTI

-659 NEDFGSFDIDKDNE
+659 NEDFGSFDIDKDNK

-761 FWYGNKIDGEFVK
+761 FWYGNQITTEFVK

-785 DNDLYYVSVLGKVD
+785 DNDLYYVSVLGKVSRGD
-799 TKIVGENENGKPIEV
+799 NEGL
-814 KYIKSIVT
+814 YIDT
-822 DAHNV
+822 DAKTA

-832 KGYREYIDK
+832 KGYREYSDSEK
-841 DDKENNSTK
+841 NTSTK
-850 KISSSDKYII
+850 KVSSSDKYII
-860 IGSGKYNVEGHYNY
+860 IGEAKASAINY

-888 TVTGQLLVGDKDAK
+888 TITGQLLVGDKDSK
-902 TFIIVNATDVKG
+902 TFIFVNAYAEG
-914 FNFDSWSNAGLVMVL
+914 FNFDSWKNAGIVMVL

-964 YTGKFEDVTTSTNL
+964 FTGKFEDVTTSTNL
-978 KPKKGHVYETID
+978 KPKKGHIYQTID
-990 GVLVAEHEATNF
+990 GVLSQEYKDATFFEIFVAMGE
-1002 LSMFSFMSVTY
+1002 TY
-1013 GDWKYDSKNDQP
+1013 YDWKVEDGQP

-1032 YVFETYIPVYVE
+1032 YVFELNVPVV
-1044 NAKGEDTLKYFGD
+1044 ADYFGD
-1057 DAKKNFSKNEV
+1057 DAKKEFSKAEV
-1068 SYVLGVNNKA
+1068 SYVLDVNNKA

-1092 DEDGVVTGIEAY
+1092 DKNGNVAGIEAY
-1104 GKDELKADVEAGLE
+1104 GKDEWKADVKAGLE

-1138 YIDPTTSYI
+1138 YIDPTTMTGSE
-1147 VAKDEKAVTVDSD
+1147 VVKEDVTATTSNVIGIQEDAG
-1160 NSIKKS
+1160 I
-1166 ADNDVAIKATV
+1166 AATV
-1177 DATKVTTTKNGVE
+1177 KANKVE
-1190 TVSYEINS
+1190 E
-1198 IGFEYF
+1198 
-1204 GKGVTRSNHKTIE
+1204 
-1217 DNGWYLDFAGR
+1217 
-1228 CDIDNWEVT
+1228 T
-1237 VNGKKVYDLDVAM
+1237 VNGVVSDKYVVKSLTFDFVGSCPDKDNHATILQHGLFWDAEGKCDLNDWCVYVNQERVYGQDIKTSTYAYTKDCEAYDESYKCALIKTFEAAVAGIEVAEGEEVRVDVFVSGLN
-1250 TNYKY
+1250 T
-1255 EDADLECDGTK
+1255 ELTLTLS
-1266 ECNMIKA
+1266 
-1273 INAALKLTVDAT
+1273 INAKGNLVVEFNEAIEQVLFGTV
-1285 SYADTTDYITF
+1285 ADV
-1296 KATFSNGVA
+1296 VA
-1305 VNFVVGVQIDEDG
+1305 
-1318 KLAIDFI
+1318 
-1325 SPDTTIAGNEVD
+1325 S
-1337 YIATAKV
+1337 
-1344 VVK
+1344 VK

>member
-361 TLVDKYSSKVLT
+361 TLVDKYSSKVIT
-373 TSGKLANE
+373 NSGKLANE

-405 WTTGDILEATKDKDG
+405 WTTGDILEAAKDKDG

-492 KACEEEKVVG
+492 KACTEEKVVG

-556 PALTI
+556 AALTI

-659 NEDFGSFDIDKDNE
+659 NEDFGSFDIDKDNK

-704 VVEIETVGASDKNYL
+704 VVEIETVGASDNNYL

-761 FWYGNKIDGEFVK
+761 FWYGNQITTEFVK
-774 GNVYKITSYDA
+774 GNVYKITSYDEE
-785 DNDLYYVSVLGKVD
+785 NDLYYVSVLGKVSRGD
-799 TKIVGENENGKPIEV
+799 NEGL
-814 KYIKSIVT
+814 YIDT
-822 DAHNV
+822 DAKTA

-832 KGYREYIDK
+832 KGYREYSDSEK
-841 DDKENNSTK
+841 NTSTK
-850 KISSSDKYII
+850 KVSSSDKYII
-860 IGSGKYNVEGHYNY
+860 IGEAKASAINY

-888 TVTGQLLVGDKDAK
+888 TITGQLLVGDKDSK
-902 TFIIVNATDVKG
+902 TFIFVNAYAEG
-914 FNFDSWSNAGLVMVL
+914 FNFDSWKNAGIVMVL

-964 YTGKFEDVTTSTNL
+964 FTGKFEDVTTSTNL
-978 KPKKGHVYETID
+978 KPKKGHIYQTID
-990 GVLVAEHEATNF
+990 GVLSQEYKDATFFEIFVAMGE
-1002 LSMFSFMSVTY
+1002 TY
-1013 GDWKYDSKNDQP
+1013 YDWKVEDGQP

-1032 YVFETYIPVYVE
+1032 YVFETYIPVV
-1044 NAKGEDTLKYFGD
+1044 ADYFGD
-1057 DAKKNFSKNEV
+1057 DAKKEFSKAEV
-1068 SYVLGVNNKA
+1068 SYVLDVNNKA

-1104 GKDELKADVEAGLE
+1104 GKDEWKADVKAGLE

-1138 YIDPTTSYI
+1138 YIDPTTMTGSE
-1147 VAKDEKAVTVDSD
+1147 VVKEDVTATTSNVIGIQEDAG
-1160 NSIKKS
+1160 I
-1166 ADNDVAIKATV
+1166 AATV
-1177 DATKVTTTKNGVE
+1177 KANKVE
-1190 TVSYEINS
+1190 E
-1198 IGFEYF
+1198 
-1204 GKGVTRSNHKTIE
+1204 
-1217 DNGWYLDFAGR
+1217 
-1228 CDIDNWEVT
+1228 T
-1237 VNGKKVYDLDVAM
+1237 VNGVVSDKYVVKSLTFDFVGSCPDKDNHATILQHHLFWDAEGKCDLNDWCVYVNQERVYGQDIKTSTYAYTKDCEAYFESYKCALIKTFEAAVAGIEVAEGEEVRVDVFVSGLN
-1250 TNYKY
+1250 T
-1255 EDADLECDGTK
+1255 EFTLTLS
-1266 ECNMIKA
+1266 
-1273 INAALKLTVDAT
+1273 INAKGNLVVEFNEAIEQVLFGTV
-1285 SYADTTDYITF
+1285 ADV
-1296 KATFSNGVA
+1296 VA
-1305 VNFVVGVQIDEDG
+1305 
-1318 KLAIDFI
+1318 
-1325 SPDTTIAGNEVD
+1325 S
-1337 YIATAKV
+1337 
-1344 VVK
+1344 VK

>member
-175 PWGYIEKAVALGLT
+175 PWGYIETAVKLGLT

-279 TLGKDVY
+279 TLSKDIY
-286 YATADSLGLGK
+286 YATAESLGLDK
-297 GHADELA
+297 DHADEIA

-373 TSGKLANE
+373 NSGKLANE

-468 GTEKVVGISI
+468 GTEKIVGISI

-492 KACEEEKVVG
+492 KACTEEKVVG

-539 IGQKDDGFYCAK
+539 IGQKDDGFKCAK

-659 NEDFGSFDIDKDNE
+659 NEDFGSFDIDKDNK

-704 VVEIETVGASDKNYL
+704 VVEIETVGATDKNYL

-749 IASYDGWDEGDF
+749 IASYNGWDEGDF
-761 FWYGNKIDGEFVK
+761 FWYGKQIDGEFVK

-785 DNDLYYVSVLGKVD
+785 DNDLYYVSVLGKVATD
-799 TKIVGENENGKPIEV
+799 RDNN
-814 KYIKSIVT
+814 KYIEAIET

-832 KGYREYIDK
+832 KGYREYIDN
-841 DDKENNSTK
+841 DDKKNNSTK

-860 IGSGKYNVEGHYNY
+860 IGEMKATAFNY

-888 TVTGQLLVGDKDAK
+888 TVTGQVLVGDKDAK
-902 TFIIVNATDVKG
+902 TFIIVNAKNVNG
-914 FNFDSWSNAGLVMVL
+914 FNFDSWKNAGLVMIL

-964 YTGKFEDVTTSTNL
+964 FTGKFEDVKSSTNL
-978 KPKKGHVYETID
+978 KPKKGGIYKTID
-990 GVLVAEHEATNF
+990 GVLTEKCVD
-1002 LSMFSFMSVTY
+1002 SSFVTLFNLMQY
-1013 GDWKYDSKNDQP
+1013 TYNDFVVETPYQP
-1025 MATETSD
+1025 MATATSD
-1032 YVFETYIPVYVE
+1032 YVFEWGVPV
-1044 NAKGEDTLKYFGD
+1044 LKEYFGD
-1057 DAKKNFSKNEV
+1057 DAKKEFSKNEV
-1068 SYVLGVNNKA
+1068 ADIFGVNKKA
-1078 NDLVNSLKFVKIVN
+1078 DDLVNSLKFVKIVN
-1092 DEDGVVTGIEAY
+1092 DKNGNVSAIEAY
-1104 GKDELKADVEAGLE
+1104 GKDEWKADVKAGLE
-1118 SIYGHAVYAI
+1118 SVYGHAVYAI

-1138 YIDPTTSYI
+1138 YIDPNTMTGTTVVDEDITATTSNVI
-1147 VAKDEKAVTVDSD
+1147 GIQEDAGIA
-1160 NSIKKS
+1160 
-1166 ADNDVAIKATV
+1166 ATV
-1177 DATKVTTTKNGVE
+1177 KANKVE
-1190 TVSYEINS
+1190 E
-1198 IGFEYF
+1198 
-1204 GKGVTRSNHKTIE
+1204 
-1217 DNGWYLDFAGR
+1217 
-1228 CDIDNWEVT
+1228 T
-1237 VNGKKVYDLDVAM
+1237 VNGVVSDKFVVKSLTFDFVGSCPDKDNHATILQHELFWDAEGKCDLNDWCVYVNQERVYGEDIKTSTYAYTKDCEAYHES
-1250 TNYKY
+1250 YKC
-1255 EDADLECDGTK
+1255 AL
-1266 ECNMIKA
+1266 IKA
-1273 INAALKLTVDAT
+1273 FEAAVKGIEVVEGEETRVDVVVSGLNTEFTLTLSVNAK
-1285 SYADTTDYITF
+1285 
-1296 KATFSNGVA
+1296 
-1305 VNFVVGVQIDEDG
+1305 G
-1318 KLAIDFI
+1318 KLVVEF
-1325 SPDTTIAGNEVD
+1325 NEAVEQVLFGTVAD
-1337 YIATAKV
+1337 V
-1344 VVK
+1344 VASVK

>member
-373 TSGKLANE
+373 NSGKLANE

-492 KACEEEKVVG
+492 KACTEEKVVG

-556 PALTI
+556 AALTI

-659 NEDFGSFDIDKDNE
+659 NEDFGSFDIDKDNK

-761 FWYGNKIDGEFVK
+761 FWYGNQITTEFVK
-774 GNVYKITSYDA
+774 GNVYKITSYDEE
-785 DNDLYYVSVLGKVD
+785 NDLYYVSVLGKVSRGD
-799 TKIVGENENGKPIEV
+799 NEGL
-814 KYIKSIVT
+814 YIDT
-822 DAHNV
+822 DAKTA

-832 KGYREYIDK
+832 KGYREYSDSEK
-841 DDKENNSTK
+841 NTSTK
-850 KISSSDKYII
+850 KVSSSDKYII
-860 IGSGKYNVEGHYNY
+860 IGEAKASAINY

-888 TVTGQLLVGDKDAK
+888 TITGQLLVGDKDSK
-902 TFIIVNATDVKG
+902 TFIFVNAYAEG
-914 FNFDSWSNAGLVMVL
+914 FNFDSWKNAGIVMVL

-964 YTGKFEDVTTSTNL
+964 FTGKFEDVTTSTNL
-978 KPKKGHVYETID
+978 KPKKGHIYQTID
-990 GVLVAEHEATNF
+990 GVLSQEYKDATFFEIFVAMGE
-1002 LSMFSFMSVTY
+1002 TY
-1013 GDWKYDSKNDQP
+1013 YDWKVEDGQP

-1032 YVFETYIPVYVE
+1032 YVFETYIPVV
-1044 NAKGEDTLKYFGD
+1044 ADYFGD
-1057 DAKKNFSKNEV
+1057 DAKKEFSKAEV
-1068 SYVLGVNNKA
+1068 SYVLDVNNKA

-1092 DEDGVVTGIEAY
+1092 DKNGNVAGIEAY
-1104 GKDELKADVEAGLE
+1104 GKDEWKADVKAGLE

-1138 YIDPTTSYI
+1138 YIDPTTMTGSE
-1147 VAKDEKAVTVDSD
+1147 VVKEDVTATTSNVIGIQEDAG
-1160 NSIKKS
+1160 I
-1166 ADNDVAIKATV
+1166 AATV
-1177 DATKVTTTKNGVE
+1177 KANKVE
-1190 TVSYEINS
+1190 E
-1198 IGFEYF
+1198 
-1204 GKGVTRSNHKTIE
+1204 
-1217 DNGWYLDFAGR
+1217 
-1228 CDIDNWEVT
+1228 T
-1237 VNGKKVYDLDVAM
+1237 VNGVVSDKYVVKSLTFDFVGSCPDKDNHATILQHGLFWDAEGKCDLNDWCVYVNQERVYGQDIKTSTYAYTKDCEAYDESYKCALIKTFEAAVAGIEVAEGEEVRVDVFVSGLN
-1250 TNYKY
+1250 T
-1255 EDADLECDGTK
+1255 EFTLTLS
-1266 ECNMIKA
+1266 
-1273 INAALKLTVDAT
+1273 INAKGNLVVEFNEAIEQVLFGTV
-1285 SYADTTDYITF
+1285 ADV
-1296 KATFSNGVA
+1296 VA
-1305 VNFVVGVQIDEDG
+1305 
-1318 KLAIDFI
+1318 
-1325 SPDTTIAGNEVD
+1325 S
-1337 YIATAKV
+1337 
-1344 VVK
+1344 VK

>member
-279 TLGKDVY
+279 TLSKDIY
-286 YATADSLGLGK
+286 YATAESLGLDK
-297 GHADELA
+297 GHADEIA

-373 TSGKLANE
+373 NSGKLANE

-455 DRYFEIKTKADVD
+455 DRYFEIKTKADVNGD
-468 GTEKVVGISI
+468 EKVVGISI

-492 KACEEEKVVG
+492 KACTEEKVVG

-539 IGQKDDGFYCAK
+539 IGQKDDGFKCAK

-659 NEDFGSFDIDKDNE
+659 NEDFGSFDIDKDNK

-761 FWYGNKIDGEFVK
+761 FWYGNQITTEFVK

-785 DNDLYYVSVLGKVD
+785 DNDLYYVSVLGKVSKD
-799 TKIVGENENGKPIEV
+799 NDKLVID
-814 KYIKSIVT
+814 T
-822 DAHNV
+822 DAKTA

-832 KGYREYIDK
+832 KGYREYSDSEK
-841 DDKENNSTK
+841 NTSTK
-850 KISSSDKYII
+850 KVSSSDKYVI
-860 IGSGKYNVEGHYNY
+860 IGEAKATAFGY
-874 MPIAVFEGKAQDGW
+874 MPIAVYEGKAHDGW
-888 TVTGQLLVGDKDAK
+888 TVTGQVLVGDKDAK

-914 FNFDSWSNAGLVMVL
+914 FNFDSWTNAGLVMVL

-978 KPKKGHVYETID
+978 KPKKGYIYQTID
-990 GVLVAEHEATNF
+990 NVLVAGYESTDF

-1013 GDWKYDSKNDQP
+1013 GDWKYDSMNNQP
-1025 MATETSD
+1025 MVNRDGDNITSD
-1032 YVFETYIPVYVE
+1032 YVFETFIPVV
-1044 NAKGEDTLKYFGD
+1044 ADYFGD
-1057 DAKKNFSKNEV
+1057 DAKKEFSKAEV

-1092 DEDGVVTGIEAY
+1092 DKDGVVTGIEAY
-1104 GKDELKADVEAGLE
+1104 GKDEWKADVKAGLE

-1138 YIDPTTSYI
+1138 YIDPLTMTGTEVVKEDVTATT
-1147 VAKDEKAVTVDSD
+1147 D
-1160 NSIKKS
+1160 NVIGIQED
-1166 ADNDVAIKATV
+1166 AGIAATV
-1177 DATKVTTTKNGVE
+1177 KANKVE
-1190 TVSYEINS
+1190 E
-1198 IGFEYF
+1198 
-1204 GKGVTRSNHKTIE
+1204 
-1217 DNGWYLDFAGR
+1217 
-1228 CDIDNWEVT
+1228 T
-1237 VNGKKVYDLDVAM
+1237 VNGVVSDKYVVKSLTFDFVGSCPEKDNHSTILQHGLFWDAEGKCDLNDWCVYVNQERVYGQDIKTSTYAYTKDCE
-1250 TNYKY
+1250 TYFESYKC
-1255 EDADLECDGTK
+1255 AL
-1266 ECNMIKA
+1266 IKA
-1273 INAALKLTVDAT
+1273 FEAAVKGIEVVEGEETRVDVFVSGLNTEFTLTLSVNAK
-1285 SYADTTDYITF
+1285 
-1296 KATFSNGVA
+1296 
-1305 VNFVVGVQIDEDG
+1305 G
-1318 KLAIDFI
+1318 KLVVEF
-1325 SPDTTIAGNEVD
+1325 NEAVEQVLFGTVAD
-1337 YIATAKV
+1337 V
-1344 VVK
+1344 VASVK

>member
-361 TLVDKYSSKVLT
+361 TLVDKYSSKVFT
-373 TSGKLANE
+373 NSGKLANE

-556 PALTI
+556 AALTI

-659 NEDFGSFDIDKDNE
+659 NEDFGSFDIDKDNK

-704 VVEIETVGASDKNYL
+704 VVEIETVGASDNNYL

-761 FWYGNKIDGEFVK
+761 FWYGNQITTEFVK

-785 DNDLYYVSVLGKVD
+785 DNDLYYVSVLGKVSR
-799 TKIVGENENGKPIEV
+799 GNNEGL
-814 KYIKSIVT
+814 YIDT
-822 DAHNV
+822 DAKTA

-832 KGYREYIDK
+832 KGYREYSDSEK
-841 DDKENNSTK
+841 NTSTK
-850 KISSSDKYII
+850 KVSSSDKYII
-860 IGSGKYNVEGHYNY
+860 IGEAKASAINY

-888 TVTGQLLVGDKDAK
+888 TITGQLLVGDKDSK
-902 TFIIVNATDVKG
+902 TFIFVNAYAEG
-914 FNFDSWSNAGLVMVL
+914 FNFDSWKNAGIVMVL

-964 YTGKFEDVTTSTNL
+964 FTGKFEDVTTSTNL
-978 KPKKGHVYETID
+978 KPKKGHIYQTID
-990 GVLVAEHEATNF
+990 GVLSQEYKDATFFEIFVAMGE
-1002 LSMFSFMSVTY
+1002 TY
-1013 GDWKYDSKNDQP
+1013 YDWKVEDGQP
-1025 MATETSD
+1025 MATPTSD
-1032 YVFETYIPVYVE
+1032 YVFEAYIPVV
-1044 NAKGEDTLKYFGD
+1044 ADYFGD
-1057 DAKKNFSKNEV
+1057 DAKKEFSKAEV
-1068 SYVLGVNNKA
+1068 SYVLDVNNKA

-1104 GKDELKADVEAGLE
+1104 GKDEWKADVKAGLE

-1138 YIDPTTSYI
+1138 YIDPTTMTGSE
-1147 VAKDEKAVTVDSD
+1147 VVKEDVTATTSNVIGIQEDAG
-1160 NSIKKS
+1160 I
-1166 ADNDVAIKATV
+1166 AATV
-1177 DATKVTTTKNGVE
+1177 KANKVE
-1190 TVSYEINS
+1190 E
-1198 IGFEYF
+1198 
-1204 GKGVTRSNHKTIE
+1204 
-1217 DNGWYLDFAGR
+1217 
-1228 CDIDNWEVT
+1228 T
-1237 VNGKKVYDLDVAM
+1237 VNGVVSDKYVVKSLTFDFVGSCPDKDNHATILQHGLFWDAEGKCDLNDWCVYVNQERVYGQDIKTSTYAYTKDCEAYDESYKCALIKTFEAAVAGIEVAEGEEVRVDVFVSGLN
-1250 TNYKY
+1250 T
-1255 EDADLECDGTK
+1255 ELTLTLS
-1266 ECNMIKA
+1266 
-1273 INAALKLTVDAT
+1273 INAKGNLVVEFNEAIEQVLFGTV
-1285 SYADTTDYITF
+1285 ADV
-1296 KATFSNGVA
+1296 VA
-1305 VNFVVGVQIDEDG
+1305 
-1318 KLAIDFI
+1318 
-1325 SPDTTIAGNEVD
+1325 S
-1337 YIATAKV
+1337 
-1344 VVK
+1344 VK

>member
-373 TSGKLANE
+373 NSGKLANE

-556 PALTI
+556 AALTI

-659 NEDFGSFDIDKDNE
+659 NEDFGSFDIDKDNK

-761 FWYGNKIDGEFVK
+761 FWYGNQITTEFVK

-785 DNDLYYVSVLGKVD
+785 DNDLYYVSVLGKVSRGD
-799 TKIVGENENGKPIEV
+799 NEGL
-814 KYIKSIVT
+814 YIDT
-822 DAHNV
+822 DAKTA

-832 KGYREYIDK
+832 KGYREYSDSEK
-841 DDKENNSTK
+841 NTSTK
-850 KISSSDKYII
+850 KVSSSDKYII
-860 IGSGKYNVEGHYNY
+860 IGEAKASAINY

-888 TVTGQLLVGDKDAK
+888 TITGQLLVGDKDSK
-902 TFIIVNATDVKG
+902 TFIFVNAYAEG
-914 FNFDSWSNAGLVMVL
+914 FNFDSWKNAGIVMVL

-964 YTGKFEDVTTSTNL
+964 FTGKFEDVTTSTNL
-978 KPKKGHVYETID
+978 KPKKGHIYQTID
-990 GVLVAEHEATNF
+990 GVLSQEYKDATFFEIFVAMGE
-1002 LSMFSFMSVTY
+1002 TY
-1013 GDWKYDSKNDQP
+1013 YDWKVEDGQP

-1032 YVFETYIPVYVE
+1032 YVFEAYIPVV
-1044 NAKGEDTLKYFGD
+1044 ADYFGD
-1057 DAKKNFSKNEV
+1057 DAKKEFSKAEV
-1068 SYVLGVNNKA
+1068 SYVLDVNNKA

-1092 DEDGVVTGIEAY
+1092 DKNGNVAGIEAY
-1104 GKDELKADVEAGLE
+1104 GKDEWKADVKAGLE

-1138 YIDPTTSYI
+1138 YIDPTTMTGSE
-1147 VAKDEKAVTVDSD
+1147 VVKEDVTATTSNVIGIQEDAG
-1160 NSIKKS
+1160 I
-1166 ADNDVAIKATV
+1166 AATV
-1177 DATKVTTTKNGVE
+1177 KADKVE
-1190 TVSYEINS
+1190 E
-1198 IGFEYF
+1198 
-1204 GKGVTRSNHKTIE
+1204 
-1217 DNGWYLDFAGR
+1217 
-1228 CDIDNWEVT
+1228 T
-1237 VNGKKVYDLDVAM
+1237 VNGVVSDKYVVKSLTFDFVGSCPDKDNHATILQHDLFWDAEGKCDLNDWCVYVNQERVYGQDIKTSTYAYTKDCEAYDESYKCALIKTFEAAVKGIEVVEGEETRVDVFVSGLN
-1250 TNYKY
+1250 T
-1255 EDADLECDGTK
+1255 EFTLTLS
-1266 ECNMIKA
+1266 
-1273 INAALKLTVDAT
+1273 INAKGNLVVEFNEAIEQVLFGTV
-1285 SYADTTDYITF
+1285 ADV
-1296 KATFSNGVA
+1296 VA
-1305 VNFVVGVQIDEDG
+1305 
-1318 KLAIDFI
+1318 
-1325 SPDTTIAGNEVD
+1325 S
-1337 YIATAKV
+1337 
-1344 VVK
+1344 VK